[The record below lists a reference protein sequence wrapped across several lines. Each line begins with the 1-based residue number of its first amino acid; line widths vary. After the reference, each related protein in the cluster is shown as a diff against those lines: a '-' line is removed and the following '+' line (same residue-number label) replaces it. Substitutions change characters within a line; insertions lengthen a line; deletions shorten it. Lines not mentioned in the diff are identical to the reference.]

1 MKKTI
6 IAASLTALAMGPGFV
21 GASEHAVEGQPITV
35 DGKGDLSPNSE
46 MKLIGGWH
54 YDKNTEKNDLDH
66 SASNTNIT
74 LTGGTF
80 DELIGG
86 NHIRMTEAGNDDL
99 KIGNTHVTLSGEGS
113 VTYFIGGSK
122 ANNSDNTNLTTG
134 DVTAVISGGTVTG
147 SAMSWGNK
155 DKISVVGGSYVKSTG
170 AGGGTPAST
179 TAETGDISLS
189 ISDGT
194 FTGAVFGGSVADNY
208 GEKQADSDSSKPK
221 LSIKTGVS
229 SLLIEGGTFK
239 SPDQIKPKDY
249 DFGVFGGSAALGKQ
263 SSTESSGSSVTI
275 DAKKA
280 VVITGRVVGG
290 DLLGFGGKD
299 NYATSSTI
307 NGSTSVSITGSEKIE
322 TSESVIGGSLLHLT
336 LDGESS
342 SSSISG
348 TSSVIVNAANAV
360 LKDEVIGG
368 SYVRQRDSKVTN
380 TASVTVESTSVTI
393 QNGTVKG
400 NVIGGG
406 KVNGL
411 QGTISNTVTGDAS
424 VTISGGTV
432 EGVVIGGGHSK
443 IGQGASGTMAAD
455 VEGQAS
461 IQMTGGTVHGVIG
474 GGVSYAYGKKG
485 GDWKSTASVGKSEV
499 IITGGTIEA
508 VNYVAG
514 GTSQSLP
521 VAVVGGGVSWSQDS
535 ISDAGSKIALT
546 TKTNSSS
553 VVIDGATVKADIVGG
568 GYAHQT
574 GSTASVENA
583 SLSISNATLESD
595 SGTVNVYAGGVTSG
609 DAVSSNVTAAQL
621 QITATT
627 VSGDVYTGSSGA
639 NSTVGTSSTSLTDT
653 KVSGALNFSD
663 ATETAVVFTGVNSV
677 GSVTGTAQ
685 SYTFNAADDQ
695 NDPVLTIGD
704 GKGTIDL
711 SKATSI
717 RAKAKAGQTL
727 IDGSVKTEKDI
738 VVVVETPTG
747 DFTYNV
753 GAGTGDGMGITSG
766 GLQIGEST
774 IGGKGEANT
783 NSKTLSEAF
792 LGSVAFV
799 NQGAEFIADEGLN
812 AAVRAA
818 QGAPG
823 FTAFGAIHGGK
834 SRYETGSHVDLR
846 GTSLAAGAAGRVGGA
861 LIAGF
866 VEAGWASSDSHVN
879 GARGDADHDYYGV
892 GAALRYDFSTPFY
905 LEGSVRAGSASTDF
919 DGAFGNASAHF
930 ESDAFYASAH
940 LGGGYVFKLDP
951 VQLDLYGRYTVTYL
965 DNDDTDLG
973 TGYGETLS
981 MSSAT
986 THALRIGGRLTGDF
1000 SETTSWKVGAA
1011 YEHVFDGDAEAD
1023 ILFGGS
1029 AAALDVPS
1037 LSGNT
1042 GILELGLSV
1051 KPSAASP
1058 WTADIGVKGY
1068 VGDRRGAAGSISV
1081 LYAF

>member
-6 IAASLTALAMGPGFV
+6 IAASLTALAMGSAV
-21 GASEHAVEGQPITV
+21 AANNNAYNQAMGAKTTYGA
-35 DGKGDLSPNSE
+35 DSPNQGG
-46 MKLIGGWH
+46 KLTGGW
-54 YDKNTEKNDLDH
+54 YYQEGNVQEDTNLDH
-66 SASNTNIT
+66 GSVSTNIT
-74 LTGGTF
+74 LTGGSF

-86 NHIRMTEAGNDDL
+86 NHIKQPTYKSTHNV
-99 KIGNTHVTLSGEGS
+99 KIGDTKVTMTGGS
-113 VTYFIGGSK
+113 VEYFIGGSK

-134 DVTAVISGGTVTG
+134 NVTAVISGGTVTG
-147 SAMSWGNK
+147 SAMSWG
-155 DKISVVGGSYVKSTG
+155 DKVSVIGGSYVKSTG
-170 AGGGTPAST
+170 NNNYGIPALT
-179 TAETGDISLS
+179 TAKTGDISLS
-189 ISDGT
+189 ISGGT

-208 GEKQADSDSSKPK
+208 GKEQASDSSKPD
-221 LSIKTGVS
+221 LSITTGVS
-229 SLLIEGGTFK
+229 SLLIEGGTFD
-239 SPDQIKPKDY
+239 SS

-263 SSTESSGSSVTI
+263 SSTVSSGSSVSI
-275 DAKKA
+275 DTTSNTKID
-280 VVITGRVVGG
+280 ITGRVVGG

-307 NGSTSVSITGSEKIE
+307 NGSTSVSITGSGEIK

-348 TSSVIVNAANAV
+348 TSSVIVDAAKAV

-368 SYVRQRDSKVTN
+368 SYVRQREPKVTN
-380 TASVTVESTSVTI
+380 TATVTVESTSVTI

-411 QGTISNTVTGDAS
+411 KGMISNTVTGDAS
-424 VTISGGTV
+424 VKISGGTV
-432 EGVVIGGGHSK
+432 DGVVIGGGHSK
-443 IGQGASGTMAAD
+443 IGQGASGNMAAD
-455 VEGQAS
+455 VKGQAS

-474 GGVSYAYGKKG
+474 GGLSYAYDETGEFV
-485 GDWKSTASVGKSEV
+485 STSSVGSSVVSISGDSTVDAITYLAAGDEV
-499 IITGGTIEA
+499 KISA
-508 VNYVAG
+508 
-514 GTSQSLP
+514 
-521 VAVVGGGVSWSQDS
+521 AVVGGGVSWNKLDNATTTLTST
-535 ISDAGSKIALT
+535 SDA
-546 TKTNSSS
+546 SS
-553 VVIDGATVKADIVGG
+553 VVIDGATINADVVGG
-568 GYAHQT
+568 GYAY
-574 GSTASVENA
+574 GSGSETAVESA
-583 SLSISNATLESD
+583 SLTISNAELGS
-595 SGTVNVYAGGVTSG
+595 SGKEVNVYAGGIAS
-609 DAVSSNVTAAQL
+609 DNAKSSSVESAQL

-627 VSGDVYTGSSGA
+627 VSGSVYAGGYGDKSS
-639 NSTVGTSSTSLTDT
+639 VGTSSAALTDT
-653 KVSGALNFSD
+653 TVLGELNFEGSD
-663 ATETAVVFTGVNSV
+663 ETSIVFSGVNSV

-685 SYTFNAADDQ
+685 SYAFNAADEQ
-695 NDPVLTIGD
+695 TAAVLTVKEGD
-704 GKGTIDL
+704 IDL
-711 SKATSI
+711 SEAKSI

-727 IDGSVKTEKDI
+727 IDGSVTTGEDT

-753 GAGTGDGMGITSG
+753 EAGTGNGMGITSG

-774 IGGKGEANT
+774 ISGKGEANT

-818 QGAPG
+818 QGASG

-965 DNDDTDLG
+965 DNDDTDIG

>member
-1 MKKTI
+1 
-6 IAASLTALAMGPGFV
+6 
-21 GASEHAVEGQPITV
+21 
-35 DGKGDLSPNSE
+35 
-46 MKLIGGWH
+46 
-54 YDKNTEKNDLDH
+54 
-66 SASNTNIT
+66 
-74 LTGGTF
+74 
-80 DELIGG
+80 
-86 NHIRMTEAGNDDL
+86 MTEAGNDDL
-99 KIGNTHVTLSGEGS
+99 KIGNTHVTLSGQGS

-122 ANNSDNTNLTTG
+122 ANNADSTNLTTG
-134 DVTAVISGGTVTG
+134 NVTAVISGGTVTG

-179 TAETGDISLS
+179 TAKTGDISLS

-208 GEKQADSDSSKPK
+208 GKEQASDSSKPD
-221 LSIKTGVS
+221 LSITTGVS
-229 SLLIEGGTFK
+229 SLRIEGGTFQ
-239 SPDQIKPKDY
+239 SSNPEKPKDY
-249 DFGVFGGSAALGKQ
+249 DFGVFGGSAALGQK
-263 SSTESSGSSVTI
+263 SSTESSGSSVII
-275 DAKKA
+275 DAKND
-280 VVITGRVVGG
+280 VDITGRVVGG

-299 NYATSSTI
+299 NYATSSKIT
-307 NGSTSVSITGSEKIE
+307 GSTSVSITGSEKIE

-348 TSSVIVNAANAV
+348 TSSVFVDAENAT
-360 LKDEVIGG
+360 LGDEVIGG

-406 KVNGL
+406 
-411 QGTISNTVTGDAS
+411 
-424 VTISGGTV
+424 
-432 EGVVIGGGHSK
+432 HSK

-474 GGVSYAYGKKG
+474 GGLSYAYDTTGKFVSTSAVG
-485 GDWKSTASVGKSEV
+485 SSAVSISGDSTVEAITYLAAGDEV
-499 IITGGTIEA
+499 NISA
-508 VNYVAG
+508 
-514 GTSQSLP
+514 
-521 VAVVGGGVSWSQDS
+521 AVVGGGVSWNKKNSETTTLTS
-535 ISDAGSKIALT
+535 TSDA
-546 TKTNSSS
+546 SS
-553 VVIDGATVKADIVGG
+553 VVIDGATINDNVVGG
-568 GYAHQT
+568 GYAY
-574 GSTASVENA
+574 GSGSETAVKSA
-583 SLSISNATLESD
+583 SLTISNAELGS
-595 SGTVNVYAGGVTSG
+595 SGKEVNVYAGGVAS
-609 DAVSSNVTAAQL
+609 ANAKSSSVESALL
-621 QITATT
+621 QITATK
-627 VSGDVYTGSSGA
+627 VSGSVYTGGSGA
-639 NSTVGTSSTSLTDT
+639 NSTVGTSSASLTDT
-653 KVSGALNFSD
+653 TVSGELNFKGSD
-663 ATETAVVFTGVNSV
+663 ETSIVFNGVNSV
-677 GSVTGTAQ
+677 GNVTGTAQ

-711 SKATSI
+711 SAAKSI

-727 IDGSVKTEKDI
+727 IDGSVKTDKEI

-753 GAGTGDGMGITSG
+753 GAGTGDGMGISSG

-774 IGGKGEANT
+774 ISGKGEANT

>member
-1 MKKTI
+1 MI
-6 IAASLTALAMGPGFV
+6 
-21 GASEHAVEGQPITV
+21 
-35 DGKGDLSPNSE
+35 
-46 MKLIGGWH
+46 
-54 YDKNTEKNDLDH
+54 
-66 SASNTNIT
+66 
-74 LTGGTF
+74 
-80 DELIGG
+80 
-86 NHIRMTEAGNDDL
+86 
-99 KIGNTHVTLSGEGS
+99 
-113 VTYFIGGSK
+113 
-122 ANNSDNTNLTTG
+122 
-134 DVTAVISGGTVTG
+134 
-147 SAMSWGNK
+147 
-155 DKISVVGGSYVKSTG
+155 GGSYVKSTG
-170 AGGGTPAST
+170 NKDYGIPALT

-189 ISDGT
+189 ISGGT

-208 GEKQADSDSSKPK
+208 GKEQASDSSKPH
-221 LSIKTGVS
+221 LSITTGVS
-229 SLLIEGGTFK
+229 SLLIEGGTFN
-239 SPDQIKPKDY
+239 SSE
-249 DFGVFGGSAALGKQ
+249 FGVFGGSAALGKQ

-290 DLLGFGGKD
+290 DLLGFGGSD
-299 NYATSSTI
+299 DYATSSKIT
-307 NGSTSVSITGSEKIE
+307 GSTSVSITGSEKIE

-348 TSSVIVNAANAV
+348 TSSVFVDAENAT
-360 LKDEVIGG
+360 LGDEVIGG
-368 SYVRQRDSKVTN
+368 SYVRQRNPKGTN

-455 VEGQAS
+455 VKGQAS

-474 GGVSYAYGKKG
+474 GGLSYSYDKTGEFVSTSAVGSSAVSISGNSTVEAIKYLAI
-485 GDWKSTASVGKSEV
+485 GDEV
-499 IITGGTIEA
+499 NISA
-508 VNYVAG
+508 
-514 GTSQSLP
+514 
-521 VAVVGGGVSWSQDS
+521 AVVGGGVSWNKQS
-535 ISDAGSKIALT
+535 SDKT
-546 TKTNSSS
+546 TLKSTSDTSS
-553 VVIDGATVKADIVGG
+553 VVIDGATINDNVVGG
-568 GYAHQT
+568 GYAY
-574 GSTASVENA
+574 GSGSETAVKSA
-583 SLSISNATLESD
+583 ALTISNAELGS
-595 SGTVNVYAGGVTSG
+595 SGKEVNVYAGGIAS
-609 DAVSSNVTAAQL
+609 ANAKSSSVESAQL

-627 VSGDVYTGSSGA
+627 VSGSVYTGSSGA
-639 NSTVGTSSTSLTDT
+639 NSTVGTSSVALTDVT
-653 KVSGALNFSD
+653 ISKALDLSD
-663 ATETAVVFTGVNSV
+663 ATETAVVFIGVNSV
-677 GSVTGTAQ
+677 GSVAGTAQ

-711 SKATSI
+711 SAAKSI

-727 IDGSVKTEKDI
+727 INGSVTTGQNT

-753 GAGTGDGMGITSG
+753 KAGTGDGMGITSG

-774 IGGKGEANT
+774 ISGKGEANT

-799 NQGAEFIADEGLN
+799 NQGAEFIADEGLH

-823 FTAFGAIHGGK
+823 FTAFGAIH
-834 SRYETGSHVDLR
+834 
-846 GTSLAAGAAGRVGGA
+846 
-861 LIAGF
+861 
-866 VEAGWASSDSHVN
+866 
-879 GARGDADHDYYGV
+879 
-892 GAALRYDFSTPFY
+892 
-905 LEGSVRAGSASTDF
+905 
-919 DGAFGNASAHF
+919 
-930 ESDAFYASAH
+930 
-940 LGGGYVFKLDP
+940 GGGYVFKLDP

-986 THALRIGGRLTGDF
+986 THALRIGGRLTGDL

>member
-6 IAASLTALAMGPGFV
+6 IAASLTALAMGPAFV
-21 GASEHAVEGQPITV
+21 GAAEYVAKGQPITV
-35 DGKGDLSPNSE
+35 DGGEDPSSDSA

-54 YDKNTEKNDLDH
+54 YDENTEKNDLDH

-86 NHIRMTEAGNDDL
+86 NHIRMTEADNDDL

-122 ANNSDNTNLTTG
+122 ANNADNINLTTG
-134 DVTAVISGGTVTG
+134 NVTAVISGGTVTG
-147 SAMSWGNK
+147 SAMSWG
-155 DKISVVGGSYVKSTG
+155 DKVSVIGGSYVKSTG
-170 AGGGTPAST
+170 NKDYGIPALT

-189 ISDGT
+189 ISGGT

-208 GEKQADSDSSKPK
+208 GKEQASDSSKPH
-221 LSIKTGVS
+221 LSITTGVS
-229 SLLIEGGTFK
+229 SLLIEGGTFD
-239 SPDQIKPKDY
+239 SS
-249 DFGVFGGSAALGKQ
+249 DFGVFGGSAALGQK

-275 DAKKA
+275 DAKND
-280 VVITGRVVGG
+280 VDITGRVVGG

-299 NYATSSTI
+299 NYATSSKIT
-307 NGSTSVSITGSEKIE
+307 GSTSVSITGSGNI
-322 TSESVIGGSLLHLT
+322 TTTESVIGGSLLHLT

-368 SYVRQRDSKVTN
+368 SYVRQRNPKGTN
-380 TASVTVESTSVTI
+380 TANVTVESTSVTI
-393 QNGTVKG
+393 QKGTVKG

-411 QGTISNTVTGDAS
+411 KGTISNTVTGDAS

-443 IGQGASGTMAAD
+443 IGQGASGNMAAD

-474 GGVSYAYGKKG
+474 GGLSYAYDKT
-485 GDWKSTASVGKSEV
+485 GDFVSTSSVGSSVVSISGDSTVEA
-499 IITGGTIEA
+499 ITYLAAEDK
-508 VNYVAG
+508 VNISA
-514 GTSQSLP
+514 
-521 VAVVGGGVSWSQDS
+521 AVVGGGVSWNKKNSETTTLKS
-535 ISDAGSKIALT
+535 TSDT
-546 TKTNSSS
+546 SS
-553 VVIDGATVKADIVGG
+553 VVIDGATINADVVGG
-568 GYAHQT
+568 GYAY
-574 GSTASVENA
+574 GSGSETAVKSA
-583 SLSISNATLESD
+583 ALAISNAKLGS
-595 SGTVNVYAGGVTSG
+595 SGKEVNVYAGGIASG
-609 DAVSSNVTAAQL
+609 NAKSSSVESAQL

-627 VSGDVYTGSSGA
+627 VSGSVYTGGSGA
-639 NSTVGTSSTSLTDT
+639 NSTVGTSSASLTDVT
-653 KVSGALNFSD
+653 ISKALDLSD

-685 SYTFNAADDQ
+685 SYTFNAADKQ
-695 NDPVLTIGD
+695 TAAVLTVKEGA
-704 GKGTIDL
+704 IDL
-711 SKATSI
+711 SEATSI

-747 DFTYNV
+747 DVTYNV
-753 GAGTGDGMGITSG
+753 GAGTVDGMGITSS

-774 IGGKGEANT
+774 ISGKGEANT

-812 AAVRAA
+812 AAVHAA

-846 GTSLAAGAAGRVGGA
+846 GTSLAAGAAGRVGSA

-965 DNDDTDLG
+965 DNDDTDIG

>member
-6 IAASLTALAMGPGFV
+6 IAVSLTALAMGPAFV
-21 GASEHAVEGQPITV
+21 GASEYTAKGQTITV
-35 DGKGDLSPNSE
+35 DGGEDPSSDSA

-54 YDKNTEKNDLDH
+54 YDKNTGKNDLNH

-86 NHIRMTEAGNDDL
+86 NHIKQPGTDRYDL

-122 ANNSDNTNLTTG
+122 ANNADNTVLTTG

-189 ISDGT
+189 ISGGT

-208 GEKQADSDSSKPK
+208 GKEQASDSSLPD
-221 LSIKTGVS
+221 LSITTGVS
-229 SLLIEGGTFK
+229 SLLIEGGTFQ
-239 SPDQIKPKDY
+239 SSDHENPKNY
-249 DFGVFGGSAALGKQ
+249 DFGVFGGSAALGQK
-263 SSTESSGSSVTI
+263 SSTESSGSSVII

-280 VVITGRVVGG
+280 IDIKGRVVGG
-290 DLLGFGGKD
+290 DLLGFGGSGK
-299 NYATSSTI
+299 NATSSTI

-348 TSSVIVNAANAV
+348 TSSVFVDAENAT
-360 LKDEVIGG
+360 LGDEVIGG
-368 SYVRQRDSKVTN
+368 SYVRTQKDTGDASASVKG
-380 TASVTVESTSVTI
+380 ASVTIKAGTI
-393 QNGTVKG
+393 NG
-400 NVIGGG
+400 NVVGGG
-406 KVNGL
+406 KVNGKH
-411 QGTISNTVTGDAS
+411 GTVKSSVDGDTLIS
-424 VTISGGTV
+424 ISGGTV
-432 EGVVIGGGHSK
+432 NGAVIGGGHAKMDVGTFGDMSADVTGTSK
-443 IGQGASGTMAAD
+443 IQ
-455 VEGQAS
+455 
-461 IQMTGGTVHGVIG
+461 ITGGTVNGVIG
-474 GGVSYAYGKKG
+474 GGLSFAYGTNG

-499 IITGGTIEA
+499 IITGGTINA
-508 VNYVAG
+508 VNYVATG
-514 GTSQSLP
+514 GPQSLP
-521 VAVVGGGVSWSQDS
+521 VAVVGGGVSWSQNS
-535 ISDAGSKIALT
+535 ISNTDSKIALT
-546 TKTNSSS
+546 TKTSSSS

-583 SLSISNATLESD
+583 SLSISNATLGSD
-595 SGTVNVYAGGVTSG
+595 SNKVNVYAGGVTSE
-609 DAVSSNVTAAQL
+609 DAVSSTVTAAQL

-627 VSGDVYTGSSGA
+627 VSGSVYTGGSGDKSS
-639 NSTVGTSSTSLTDT
+639 VGTSSAALTDT
-653 KVSGALNFSD
+653 TVSGALNFEGSD
-663 ATETAVVFTGVNSV
+663 ETSIVFNGVNSV

-685 SYTFNAADDQ
+685 SYAFNAADEQ
-695 NDPVLTIGD
+695 TAAVLTVKEGA
-704 GKGTIDL
+704 IDL
-711 SKATSI
+711 SEAKSI

-727 IDGSVKTEKDI
+727 INGSVTTGEDT

-753 GAGTGDGMGITSG
+753 GASEGKGMGITSG

-774 IGGKGEANT
+774 ISGKGEANT

-818 QGAPG
+818 QGASG

-1068 VGDRRGAAGSISV
+1068 VGDRLGSAGSISV

>member
-6 IAASLTALAMGPGFV
+6 IAASLTALAMGPAFA
-21 GASEHAVEGQPITV
+21 GASEYEANGQTKIF
-35 DGKGDLSPNSE
+35 DGTGSYPSGDSI
-46 MKLIGGWH
+46 KLIGGWH
-54 YDKNTEKNDLDH
+54 YDDKTETNVFDH

-86 NHIRMTEAGNDDL
+86 NHIRKPNTGSYDL

-122 ANNSDNTNLTTG
+122 ANNADNTNLTTG
-134 DVTAVISGGTVTG
+134 NVTAAISGGTVTG
-147 SAMSWGNK
+147 SAMSWG
-155 DKISVVGGSYVKSTG
+155 DKVSVIGGSYVKSTG
-170 AGGGTPAST
+170 NKDYGIPALT

-189 ISDGT
+189 ISGGT

-208 GEKQADSDSSKPK
+208 GKEQASDSSKPH
-221 LSIKTGVS
+221 LSITTGVS
-229 SLLIEGGTFK
+229 SLLIEGGTFN
-239 SPDQIKPKDY
+239 SSE
-249 DFGVFGGSAALGKQ
+249 FGVFGGSAALGQK
-263 SSTESSGSSVTI
+263 SSTESSGSSVII
-275 DAKKA
+275 DAKKD
-280 VVITGRVVGG
+280 VDITGRVVGG
-290 DLLGFGGKD
+290 DLLGFGGSGK
-299 NYATSSTI
+299 NATSSTI
-307 NGSTSVSITGSEKIE
+307 NGSTSVSITGSKKIA

-348 TSSVIVNAANAV
+348 TSSVFVDAENAT
-360 LKDEVIGG
+360 LGDEVIGG
-368 SYVRQRDSKVTN
+368 SYVRQRNPNGTN
-380 TASVTVESTSVTI
+380 TANVTVESTSVTI
-393 QNGTVKG
+393 QNGTIKG

-411 QGTISNTVTGDAS
+411 KGTISNTVTGDAS

-443 IGQGASGTMAAD
+443 IGQGASGNMAAD

-474 GGVSYAYGKKG
+474 GGLSYAYDKT
-485 GDWKSTASVGKSEV
+485 GDFVSTSSVGSSV
-499 IITGGTIEA
+499 VSISGDSTVEA
-508 VNYVAG
+508 LTYLAAGDKVNISA
-514 GTSQSLP
+514 
-521 VAVVGGGVSWSQDS
+521 AVVGGGVSWNKLDNATTTLTST
-535 ISDAGSKIALT
+535 SDTSL
-546 TKTNSSS
+546 
-553 VVIDGATVKADIVGG
+553 VVIDGATINDNVVGG
-568 GYAHQT
+568 GYAY
-574 GSTASVENA
+574 GSGSETAVKSA
-583 SLSISNATLESD
+583 ALTISNAELGSFGKE
-595 SGTVNVYAGGVTSG
+595 VNVYAGGIASG
-609 DAVSSNVTAAQL
+609 SAKSSVESAQL

-627 VSGDVYTGSSGA
+627 VSGSVYTGGSGA
-639 NSTVGTSSTSLTDT
+639 NSTVGTSSASLTDT
-653 KVSGALNFSD
+653 TVSGELNLKGSD
-663 ATETAVVFTGVNSV
+663 KTSIVFTGVNSV

-695 NDPVLTIGD
+695 NAPVLTVGD
-704 GKGTIDL
+704 GTGAIDL
-711 SKATSI
+711 SEAKSI

-727 IDGSVKTEKDI
+727 IDGSVKTDKDI

-753 GAGTGDGMGITSG
+753 EAGTGNGMGITSG

-774 IGGKGEANT
+774 ISGKGEANT

-818 QGAPG
+818 QGASG

-846 GTSLAAGAAGRVGGA
+846 GTSLAAGAAGRVGSA

-892 GAALRYDFSTPFY
+892 GAALR
-905 LEGSVRAGSASTDF
+905 
-919 DGAFGNASAHF
+919 
-930 ESDAFYASAH
+930 
-940 LGGGYVFKLDP
+940 
-951 VQLDLYGRYTVTYL
+951 
-965 DNDDTDLG
+965 
-973 TGYGETLS
+973 
-981 MSSAT
+981 
-986 THALRIGGRLTGDF
+986 
-1000 SETTSWKVGAA
+1000 
-1011 YEHVFDGDAEAD
+1011 
-1023 ILFGGS
+1023 
-1029 AAALDVPS
+1029 
-1037 LSGNT
+1037 
-1042 GILELGLSV
+1042 
-1051 KPSAASP
+1051 
-1058 WTADIGVKGY
+1058 
-1068 VGDRRGAAGSISV
+1068 
-1081 LYAF
+1081 

>member
-6 IAASLTALAMGPGFV
+6 IAASLTALAMGSAV
-21 GASEHAVEGQPITV
+21 AANNNAYNQAMGAKTTYGA
-35 DGKGDLSPNSE
+35 DSPNQGG
-46 MKLIGGWH
+46 KLTGGW
-54 YDKNTEKNDLDH
+54 YYQEGNVQEDTNLDH
-66 SASNTNIT
+66 GSVSTNIT
-74 LTGGTF
+74 LTGGSF

-86 NHIRMTEAGNDDL
+86 NHIKQPTYKSTHNV
-99 KIGNTHVTLSGEGS
+99 KIGDTKVTMTGGS
-113 VTYFIGGSK
+113 VEYFIGGSK

-134 DVTAVISGGTVTG
+134 NVTAVISGGTVTG
-147 SAMSWGNK
+147 SAMSWG
-155 DKISVVGGSYVKSTG
+155 DKVSVIGGSYVKSTG
-170 AGGGTPAST
+170 NNNYGIPALT
-179 TAETGDISLS
+179 TAKTGDISLS
-189 ISDGT
+189 ISGGT

-208 GEKQADSDSSKPK
+208 GKEQASDSSKPD
-221 LSIKTGVS
+221 LSITTGVS
-229 SLLIEGGTFK
+229 SLLIEGGTFD
-239 SPDQIKPKDY
+239 SS

-263 SSTESSGSSVTI
+263 SSTVSSGSSVSI
-275 DAKKA
+275 DTTSNTKID
-280 VVITGRVVGG
+280 ITGRVVGG

-307 NGSTSVSITGSEKIE
+307 NGSTSVSITGSGEIK

-348 TSSVIVNAANAV
+348 TSSVIVDAAKAV

-368 SYVRQRDSKVTN
+368 SYVRQREPKVTN
-380 TASVTVESTSVTI
+380 TATVTVESTSVTI

-411 QGTISNTVTGDAS
+411 KGMISNTVTGDAS
-424 VTISGGTV
+424 VKISGGTV
-432 EGVVIGGGHSK
+432 DGVVIGGGHSK
-443 IGQGASGTMAAD
+443 IGQGASGNMAAD
-455 VEGQAS
+455 VKGQAS

-474 GGVSYAYGKKG
+474 GGLSYAYDETGEFV
-485 GDWKSTASVGKSEV
+485 STSSVGSSVVSISGDSTVDAITYLAAGDEV
-499 IITGGTIEA
+499 KISA
-508 VNYVAG
+508 
-514 GTSQSLP
+514 
-521 VAVVGGGVSWSQDS
+521 AVVGGGVSWNKLDNATTTLTST
-535 ISDAGSKIALT
+535 SDA
-546 TKTNSSS
+546 SS
-553 VVIDGATVKADIVGG
+553 VVIDGATINADVVGG
-568 GYAHQT
+568 GYAY
-574 GSTASVENA
+574 GSGSETAVESA
-583 SLSISNATLESD
+583 SLTISNAELGS
-595 SGTVNVYAGGVTSG
+595 SGKEVNVYAGGIAS
-609 DAVSSNVTAAQL
+609 DNAKSSSVESAQL

-627 VSGDVYTGSSGA
+627 VSGSVYAGGYGDKSS
-639 NSTVGTSSTSLTDT
+639 VGTSSAALTDT
-653 KVSGALNFSD
+653 TVLGELNFEGSD
-663 ATETAVVFTGVNSV
+663 ETSIVFSGVNSV

-685 SYTFNAADDQ
+685 SYAFNAADEQ
-695 NDPVLTIGD
+695 TAAVLTVKEGD
-704 GKGTIDL
+704 IDL
-711 SKATSI
+711 SEAKSI

-727 IDGSVKTEKDI
+727 IDGSVTTGEDT

-753 GAGTGDGMGITSG
+753 EAGTGNGMGITSG

-774 IGGKGEANT
+774 ISGKGEANT

-818 QGAPG
+818 QGASG

-965 DNDDTDLG
+965 DNDDTDIG

-986 THALRIGGRLTGDF
+986 AHALRIGGRLTGDF

>member
-6 IAASLTALAMGPGFV
+6 IAASLTALAMGPAFA
-21 GASEHAVEGQPITV
+21 GASEYEANGQTKIF
-35 DGKGDLSPNSE
+35 DGTGSYPSGDSI
-46 MKLIGGWH
+46 KLIGGWH
-54 YDKNTEKNDLDH
+54 YDDKTEKNDLDH

-99 KIGNTHVTLSGEGS
+99 KIGNTHVTLSGQGS

-122 ANNSDNTNLTTG
+122 ANNADNTNLTTG
-134 DVTAVISGGTVTG
+134 NVTAVISGGTVTG

-170 AGGGTPAST
+170 AGGGTPALT
-179 TAETGDISLS
+179 TAETGNVSLS
-189 ISDGT
+189 ISGGT

-208 GEKQADSDSSKPK
+208 GETQAVSDPTKPA

-229 SLLIEGGTFK
+229 SLLIEGGTFQ
-239 SPDQIKPKDY
+239 SSNPEEPKEY
-249 DFGVFGGSAALGKQ
+249 DFGVFGGSAVLGKQ
-263 SSTESSGSSVTI
+263 SSTVSSGSSVTI

-280 VVITGRVVGG
+280 IDIKGRVVGG

-336 LDGESS
+336 LEDESS

-348 TSSVIVNAANAV
+348 TSSVFVDAEKAT
-360 LKDEVIGG
+360 LGDEVIGG
-368 SYVRQRDSKVTN
+368 SYVRQRDPEVTN
-380 TASVTVESTSVTI
+380 TANVTVESTSVTI

-411 QGTISNTVTGDAS
+411 NGKISNTVTGDAS

-432 EGVVIGGGHSK
+432 DGVVIGGGHSK

-455 VEGQAS
+455 VKGQAS

-474 GGVSYAYGKKG
+474 GGLSYAYDETGKFVSTSAVGSSAVSISGNSTVEAIKYLAI
-485 GDWKSTASVGKSEV
+485 GDEV
-499 IITGGTIEA
+499 NISA
-508 VNYVAG
+508 
-514 GTSQSLP
+514 
-521 VAVVGGGVSWSQDS
+521 AVVGGGVSWNKKNSETTTLTS
-535 ISDAGSKIALT
+535 TSDA
-546 TKTNSSS
+546 SS
-553 VVIDGATVKADIVGG
+553 VVIDGATINDNVVGG
-568 GYAHQT
+568 GYAY
-574 GSTASVENA
+574 GSGSETAVKSA
-583 SLSISNATLESD
+583 SLTISNAELGS
-595 SGTVNVYAGGVTSG
+595 SGKEVNVYAGGVAS
-609 DAVSSNVTAAQL
+609 DNAKRSSVESALL
-621 QITATT
+621 QITATK
-627 VSGDVYTGSSGA
+627 VSGSVYTGGYGDKSS
-639 NSTVGTSSTSLTDT
+639 VGKSSAALTDT
-653 KVSGALNFSD
+653 TVSGALNFEGSD
-663 ATETAVVFTGVNSV
+663 ETSIVFTGVNSV

-685 SYTFNAADDQ
+685 SYAFNAADEQ
-695 NDPVLTIGD
+695 TAAVLTVKEGA
-704 GKGTIDL
+704 IDL
-711 SKATSI
+711 SEAKSI

-727 IDGSVKTEKDI
+727 IDGSVTTGEDT

-766 GLQIGEST
+766 GLQIGGST
-774 IGGKGEANT
+774 ISGKGEANT

-965 DNDDTDLG
+965 DNDDTDIG

>member
-6 IAASLTALAMGPGFV
+6 IAASLTALAMGPAFA
-21 GASEHAVEGQPITV
+21 GASEYEANGQTKIF
-35 DGKGDLSPNSE
+35 DGTGSYPSGDSI
-46 MKLIGGWH
+46 KLIGGWH
-54 YDKNTEKNDLDH
+54 YDDKTETNVFDH

-86 NHIRMTEAGNDDL
+86 NHIRKPNTGSYDL

-122 ANNSDNTNLTTG
+122 ANNADNTNLTTG
-134 DVTAVISGGTVTG
+134 NVTAAISGGTVTG
-147 SAMSWGNK
+147 SAMSWG
-155 DKISVVGGSYVKSTG
+155 DKVSVIGGSYVKSTG
-170 AGGGTPAST
+170 NKDYGIQALT

-189 ISDGT
+189 ISGGT

-208 GEKQADSDSSKPK
+208 GKEQASDSSKPH
-221 LSIKTGVS
+221 LSITTGVS
-229 SLLIEGGTFK
+229 SLLIEGGTFN
-239 SPDQIKPKDY
+239 SSE
-249 DFGVFGGSAALGKQ
+249 FGVFGGSAALGQK
-263 SSTESSGSSVTI
+263 SSTESSGSSVII
-275 DAKKA
+275 DAKKD
-280 VVITGRVVGG
+280 VDITGRVVGG
-290 DLLGFGGKD
+290 DLLGFGGSGK
-299 NYATSSTI
+299 NATSSTI
-307 NGSTSVSITGSEKIE
+307 NGSTSVSITGSKKIA

-348 TSSVIVNAANAV
+348 TSSVFVDAENAT
-360 LKDEVIGG
+360 LGDEVIGG
-368 SYVRQRDSKVTN
+368 SYVRQRNPNGTN
-380 TASVTVESTSVTI
+380 TANVTVESTSVTI
-393 QNGTVKG
+393 QNGTIKG
-400 NVIGGG
+400 N
-406 KVNGL
+406 
-411 QGTISNTVTGDAS
+411 
-424 VTISGGTV
+424 
-432 EGVVIGGGHSK
+432 VIGGGHSK
-443 IGQGASGTMAAD
+443 IGQGASGNMAAD

-474 GGVSYAYGKKG
+474 GGLSYAYDKT
-485 GDWKSTASVGKSEV
+485 GDFVSTSSVGSSV
-499 IITGGTIEA
+499 VSISGDSTVEA
-508 VNYVAG
+508 LTYLAAGDKVNISA
-514 GTSQSLP
+514 
-521 VAVVGGGVSWSQDS
+521 AVVGGGVSWNKLDNATTTLTST
-535 ISDAGSKIALT
+535 SDTSL
-546 TKTNSSS
+546 
-553 VVIDGATVKADIVGG
+553 VVIDGATINDNVVGG
-568 GYAHQT
+568 GYAY
-574 GSTASVENA
+574 GSGSETAVKSA
-583 SLSISNATLESD
+583 ALTISNAELGSFGKE
-595 SGTVNVYAGGVTSG
+595 VNVYAGGIASG
-609 DAVSSNVTAAQL
+609 SAKSSVESAQL

-627 VSGDVYTGSSGA
+627 VSGSVYTGGSGA
-639 NSTVGTSSTSLTDT
+639 NSTVGTSSASLTDT
-653 KVSGALNFSD
+653 TVSGELNLKGSD
-663 ATETAVVFTGVNSV
+663 KTSIVFTGVNSV

-695 NDPVLTIGD
+695 NAPVLTVGD
-704 GKGTIDL
+704 GTGAIDL
-711 SKATSI
+711 SEAKSI

-727 IDGSVKTEKDI
+727 IDGSVKTDKDI

-753 GAGTGDGMGITSG
+753 EAGTGNGMGITSG

-774 IGGKGEANT
+774 ISGKGEANT

-818 QGAPG
+818 QGASG

-846 GTSLAAGAAGRVGGA
+846 GTSLAAGAAGRVGSA

-1051 KPSAASP
+1051 KPSASSP

-1068 VGDRRGAAGSISV
+1068 VGDRRGAAGNISV

>member
-1 MKKTI
+1 MIHKFKQLGYNIVLDVNSGAVHLPDDCAYDMLDYIDAPMSETMPSDLPGKLPQYSENEVCESY
-6 IAASLTALAMGPGFV
+6 AELYQLYKDGALFA
-21 GASEHAVEGQPITV
+21 E
-35 DGKGDLSPNSE
+35 DD
-46 MKLIGGWH
+46 
-54 YDKNTEKNDLDH
+54 YEK
-66 SASNTNIT
+66 
-74 LTGGTF
+74 
-80 DELIGG
+80 
-86 NHIRMTEAGNDDL
+86 
-99 KIGNTHVTLSGEGS
+99 
-113 VTYFIGGSK
+113 Y
-122 ANNSDNTNLTTG
+122 SDT
-134 DVTAVISGGTVTG
+134 
-147 SAMSWGNK
+147 M
-155 DKISVVGGSYVKSTG
+155 VKSPVKSMCLNVSHDCNLRCEYCFAQQG
-170 AGGGTPAST
+170 DFGGERCIMTP
-179 TAETGDISLS
+179 ETGRKAID
-189 ISDGT
+189 
-194 FTGAVFGGSVADNY
+194 F
-208 GEKQADSDSSKPK
+208 
-221 LSIKTGVS
+221 
-229 SLLIEGGTFK
+229 LIER
-239 SPDQIKPKDY
+239 SANREQLEL
-249 DFGVFGGSAALGKQ
+249 DFFGGSAALGQK
-263 SSTESSGSSVTI
+263 SSTESSGSSVII
-275 DAKKA
+275 DAKKD
-280 VVITGRVVGG
+280 VDITGRVVGG
-290 DLLGFGGKD
+290 DLLGFGGSGK
-299 NYATSSTI
+299 NATSSTI
-307 NGSTSVSITGSEKIE
+307 SGSTSVSITGSEKIE

-348 TSSVIVNAANAV
+348 TSSVFVDAENAT
-360 LKDEVIGG
+360 LGDEVIGG

-455 VEGQAS
+455 VKGQAS

-474 GGVSYAYGKKG
+474 GGLSYAYDKTGKFVSTSAVGSSAVSISGNSTVEAIKYLAI
-485 GDWKSTASVGKSEV
+485 GDEV
-499 IITGGTIEA
+499 NISAA
-508 VNYVAG
+508 VI
-514 GTSQSLP
+514 
-521 VAVVGGGVSWSQDS
+521 GGGVSWNKKNSETTTLTS
-535 ISDAGSKIALT
+535 TSDA
-546 TKTNSSS
+546 SS
-553 VVIDGATVKADIVGG
+553 VVIDGATINDNVVGG
-568 GYAHQT
+568 GYAY
-574 GSTASVENA
+574 GSGSETAVKSA
-583 SLSISNATLESD
+583 SLTISNAELGP
-595 SGTVNVYAGGVTSG
+595 SGKEVNVYAGGVAS
-609 DAVSSNVTAAQL
+609 DNAKSSSVESAQL

-627 VSGDVYTGSSGA
+627 VSGSVYTGSSGA

-677 GSVTGTAQ
+677 GSVAGTAQ
-685 SYTFNAADDQ
+685 SYTFNAADEQ
-695 NDPVLTIGD
+695 TAAVLTVQEGA
-704 GKGTIDL
+704 IDL
-711 SKATSI
+711 SAAKSI

-727 IDGSVKTEKDI
+727 IDGSVTTDKEI

-753 GAGTGDGMGITSG
+753 GAGTGDGMGISSG

-774 IGGKGEANT
+774 ISGKGEANT

-818 QGAPG
+818 QGASG

-846 GTSLAAGAAGRVGGA
+846 GTSLAAGAAGRVGSA
-861 LIAGF
+861 LIVGF

-965 DNDDTDLG
+965 DNDDTDIG

-1058 WTADIGVKGY
+1058 WTADIGVQGY

>member
-35 DGKGDLSPNSE
+35 DGKGDPSPNSE

-86 NHIRMTEAGNDDL
+86 NHIKQPTAGNYDL

-147 SAMSWGNK
+147 SAMSWGKK

-170 AGGGTPAST
+170 AGGGTPALT
-179 TAETGDISLS
+179 TAETGNISLS
-189 ISDGT
+189 ISGGT

-208 GEKQADSDSSKPK
+208 GEKQADSDSSKPH
-221 LSIKTGVS
+221 LSITTGVS
-229 SLLIEGGTFK
+229 SLLIEGGTFN
-239 SPDQIKPKDY
+239 SSE
-249 DFGVFGGSAALGKQ
+249 FGVFGGSAALGKQ
-263 SSTESSGSSVTI
+263 SLTESSGSSVTI

-290 DLLGFGGKD
+290 DLLGFGGSD
-299 NYATSSTI
+299 DYATSSKIT
-307 NGSTSVSITGSEKIE
+307 GSTSVSITGSEKIE

-336 LDGESS
+336 LEGESS

-368 SYVRQRDSKVTN
+368 SYVRQRNPNGTN
-380 TASVTVESTSVTI
+380 TANVTVESTSVTI
-393 QNGTVKG
+393 QNGTIEG

-411 QGTISNTVTGDAS
+411 NGKISNTVTGDAS

-443 IGQGASGTMAAD
+443 IGQGASGNMAAD
-455 VEGQAS
+455 VKGQAS

-474 GGVSYAYGKKG
+474 GGLSYAYDKTGEFV
-485 GDWKSTASVGKSEV
+485 STSSVGSSAVSISGDSTVEAITYLAAGDEV
-499 IITGGTIEA
+499 NISA
-508 VNYVAG
+508 
-514 GTSQSLP
+514 
-521 VAVVGGGVSWSQDS
+521 AVVGGGVSWNKLDNATTTLTST
-535 ISDAGSKIALT
+535 SDT
-546 TKTNSSS
+546 SS
-553 VVIDGATVKADIVGG
+553 VVIDGATINDNVVGG
-568 GYAHQT
+568 GYAY
-574 GSTASVENA
+574 GSGSETAVKSA
-583 SLSISNATLESD
+583 ALTISNAELGSSD
-595 SGTVNVYAGGVTSG
+595 KEVNVYAGGFAS
-609 DAVSSNVTAAQL
+609 DNAKSSSVESAQL

-627 VSGDVYTGSSGA
+627 VSGSVYTGGYGDKSS
-639 NSTVGTSSTSLTDT
+639 VGTSSAALTDT
-653 KVSGALNFSD
+653 TVSGALNFEGSD
-663 ATETAVVFTGVNSV
+663 ETSIVFTGVNSV
-677 GSVTGTAQ
+677 GSVAGTAQ
-685 SYTFNAADDQ
+685 SYTFNAADEQ
-695 NDPVLTIGD
+695 TAAVLTVKEGD
-704 GKGTIDL
+704 IDL

-727 IDGSVKTEKDI
+727 INGSVTTEKDI

-774 IGGKGEANT
+774 ISGKGEANT

-818 QGAPG
+818 QGASG

-846 GTSLAAGAAGRVGGA
+846 GTSLAAGAAGRVGSA
-861 LIAGF
+861 LIVGF

-1051 KPSAASP
+1051 KPSASSP

>member
-6 IAASLTALAMGPGFV
+6 IAASLTALAMGPAFA
-21 GASEHAVEGQPITV
+21 GASEYEANGQTKIF
-35 DGKGDLSPNSE
+35 DGTGSSPSRDSI
-46 MKLIGGWH
+46 KLIGGWH
-54 YDKNTEKNDLDH
+54 YDDKTETNVFDH

-86 NHIRMTEAGNDDL
+86 NHIRKPNTGSYDL

-122 ANNSDNTNLTTG
+122 ANNADNTNLTTG
-134 DVTAVISGGTVTG
+134 NVTAAISGGTVTG
-147 SAMSWGNK
+147 SAMSWG
-155 DKISVVGGSYVKSTG
+155 DKVSVIGGSYVKSTG
-170 AGGGTPAST
+170 NKDYGIPALT

-189 ISDGT
+189 ISGGT

-208 GEKQADSDSSKPK
+208 GKEQASDSSKPH
-221 LSIKTGVS
+221 LSITTGVS
-229 SLLIEGGTFK
+229 SLLIEGGTFN
-239 SPDQIKPKDY
+239 SSE
-249 DFGVFGGSAALGKQ
+249 FGVFGGSAALGQK
-263 SSTESSGSSVTI
+263 SSTESSGSSVII
-275 DAKKA
+275 DAKKD
-280 VVITGRVVGG
+280 VDITGRVVGG
-290 DLLGFGGKD
+290 DLLGFGGSGK
-299 NYATSSTI
+299 NATSSTI
-307 NGSTSVSITGSEKIE
+307 NGSTSVSITGSKKIA

-348 TSSVIVNAANAV
+348 TSSVFVDAENAT
-360 LKDEVIGG
+360 LGDEVIGG
-368 SYVRQRDSKVTN
+368 SYVRQRNPNGTN
-380 TASVTVESTSVTI
+380 TANVTVESTSVTI
-393 QNGTVKG
+393 QNGTIKG

-411 QGTISNTVTGDAS
+411 KGTISNTVTGDAS

-443 IGQGASGTMAAD
+443 IGQGASGNMAAD

-474 GGVSYAYGKKG
+474 GGLSYAYDKT
-485 GDWKSTASVGKSEV
+485 GDFVSTSSVGSSV
-499 IITGGTIEA
+499 VSISGDSTVEA
-508 VNYVAG
+508 LTYLAAGDKVNISA
-514 GTSQSLP
+514 
-521 VAVVGGGVSWSQDS
+521 AVVGGGVSWNKLDNATTTLTST
-535 ISDAGSKIALT
+535 SDTSL
-546 TKTNSSS
+546 
-553 VVIDGATVKADIVGG
+553 VVIDGATINDNVVGG
-568 GYAHQT
+568 GYAY
-574 GSTASVENA
+574 GSGSETAVKSA
-583 SLSISNATLESD
+583 ALTISNAELGSFGKE
-595 SGTVNVYAGGVTSG
+595 VNVYAGGIASG
-609 DAVSSNVTAAQL
+609 SAKSSVESAQL

-627 VSGDVYTGSSGA
+627 VSGSVYTGGSGA
-639 NSTVGTSSTSLTDT
+639 NSTVGTSSASLTDT
-653 KVSGALNFSD
+653 TVSGELNLKGSD
-663 ATETAVVFTGVNSV
+663 KTSIVFTGVNSV

-695 NDPVLTIGD
+695 NAPVLTVGD
-704 GKGTIDL
+704 GTGAIDL
-711 SKATSI
+711 SEAKSI

-727 IDGSVKTEKDI
+727 IDGSVKTDKDI

-753 GAGTGDGMGITSG
+753 EAGTGNGMGITSG

-774 IGGKGEANT
+774 ISGKGEANT

-818 QGAPG
+818 QGASG

-846 GTSLAAGAAGRVGGA
+846 GTSLAAGAAGRVGSA

-1051 KPSAASP
+1051 KPSASSP

-1068 VGDRRGAAGSISV
+1068 VGDRRGAAGNISV

>member
-6 IAASLTALAMGPGFV
+6 IAASLTALAMGPAFA
-21 GASEHAVEGQPITV
+21 GASEYEANGQTKIF
-35 DGKGDLSPNSE
+35 DGTGSYPSGNSI
-46 MKLIGGWH
+46 KLIGGWH
-54 YDKNTEKNDLDH
+54 YDDKTEKNDLDH

-99 KIGNTHVTLSGEGS
+99 KIGNTHVTLSGQGS

-122 ANNSDNTNLTTG
+122 ANNADSTNLTTG
-134 DVTAVISGGTVTG
+134 NVTAVISGGTVTG

-179 TAETGDISLS
+179 TAKTGDISLS

-208 GEKQADSDSSKPK
+208 GKEQASDSSKPD
-221 LSIKTGVS
+221 LSITTGVS
-229 SLLIEGGTFK
+229 SLRIEGGTFQ
-239 SPDQIKPKDY
+239 SSNPEKPKDY
-249 DFGVFGGSAALGKQ
+249 DFGVFGGSAALGQK
-263 SSTESSGSSVTI
+263 SSTESSGSSVII
-275 DAKKA
+275 DAKND
-280 VVITGRVVGG
+280 VDITGRVVGG

-299 NYATSSTI
+299 NYATSSKIT
-307 NGSTSVSITGSEKIE
+307 GSTSVSITGSEKIE

-348 TSSVIVNAANAV
+348 TSSVFVDAENAT
-360 LKDEVIGG
+360 LGDEVIGG

-474 GGVSYAYGKKG
+474 GGLSYAYDTTGKFV
-485 GDWKSTASVGKSEV
+485 STSAVGSS
-499 IITGGTIEA
+499 A
-508 VNYVAG
+508 V
-514 GTSQSLP
+514 
-521 VAVVGGGVSWSQDS
+521 S
-535 ISDAGSKIALT
+535 ISGDSTVEAITYSETTTLTSTSDA
-546 TKTNSSS
+546 SS
-553 VVIDGATVKADIVGG
+553 VVIDGATINDNVVGG
-568 GYAHQT
+568 GYAY
-574 GSTASVENA
+574 GSGSETAVKSA
-583 SLSISNATLESD
+583 SLTISNAELGS
-595 SGTVNVYAGGVTSG
+595 SGKEVNVYAGGVAS
-609 DAVSSNVTAAQL
+609 ANAKSSSVESALL
-621 QITATT
+621 QITATK
-627 VSGDVYTGSSGA
+627 VSGSVYTGGSGA
-639 NSTVGTSSTSLTDT
+639 NSTVGTSSASLTDT
-653 KVSGALNFSD
+653 TVSGELNFKGSD
-663 ATETAVVFTGVNSV
+663 ETSIVFNGVNSV
-677 GSVTGTAQ
+677 GNVTGTAQ

-711 SKATSI
+711 SAAKSI

-727 IDGSVKTEKDI
+727 IDGSVKTDKEI

-753 GAGTGDGMGITSG
+753 GAGTGDGMGISSG

-774 IGGKGEANT
+774 ISGKGEANT

>member
-6 IAASLTALAMGPGFV
+6 IAASLTALAMGPAFA
-21 GASEHAVEGQPITV
+21 GASEYEANGQTKIF
-35 DGKGDLSPNSE
+35 DGTGSYPSGDSI
-46 MKLIGGWH
+46 KLIGGWH
-54 YDKNTEKNDLDH
+54 YDDKTETNVFDH

-86 NHIRMTEAGNDDL
+86 NHIRKPNTGSYDL

-122 ANNSDNTNLTTG
+122 ANNADNTNLTTG
-134 DVTAVISGGTVTG
+134 NVTAAISGGTVTG
-147 SAMSWGNK
+147 SAMSWG
-155 DKISVVGGSYVKSTG
+155 DKVSVIGGSYVKSTG
-170 AGGGTPAST
+170 NKDYGIPALT

-189 ISDGT
+189 ISGGT

-208 GEKQADSDSSKPK
+208 GKEQASDSSKPH
-221 LSIKTGVS
+221 LSITTGVS
-229 SLLIEGGTFK
+229 SLLIKGGTFN
-239 SPDQIKPKDY
+239 SSE
-249 DFGVFGGSAALGKQ
+249 FGVFGGSAALGQK
-263 SSTESSGSSVTI
+263 SSTESSGSSVII
-275 DAKKA
+275 DAKKD
-280 VVITGRVVGG
+280 VDITGRVVGG
-290 DLLGFGGKD
+290 DLLGFGGSGK
-299 NYATSSTI
+299 NATSSTI
-307 NGSTSVSITGSEKIE
+307 NGSTSVSITGSKKIA

-348 TSSVIVNAANAV
+348 TSSVFVDAENAT
-360 LKDEVIGG
+360 LGDEVIGG
-368 SYVRQRDSKVTN
+368 SYVRQRNPNGTN
-380 TASVTVESTSVTI
+380 TANVTVESTSVTI
-393 QNGTVKG
+393 QNGTIKG

-411 QGTISNTVTGDAS
+411 KGTISNTVTGDAS

-443 IGQGASGTMAAD
+443 IGQGASGNMAAD

-474 GGVSYAYGKKG
+474 GGLSYAYDKT
-485 GDWKSTASVGKSEV
+485 GDFVSTSSVGSSV
-499 IITGGTIEA
+499 VSISGDSTVEA
-508 VNYVAG
+508 LTYLAAGDKVNISA
-514 GTSQSLP
+514 
-521 VAVVGGGVSWSQDS
+521 AVVGGGVSWNKLDNATTTLTST
-535 ISDAGSKIALT
+535 SDTSL
-546 TKTNSSS
+546 
-553 VVIDGATVKADIVGG
+553 VVIDGATINDNVVGG
-568 GYAHQT
+568 GYAY
-574 GSTASVENA
+574 GSGSETAVKSA
-583 SLSISNATLESD
+583 ALTISNAELGSFGKE
-595 SGTVNVYAGGVTSG
+595 VNVYAGGIASG
-609 DAVSSNVTAAQL
+609 SAKSSVESAQL

-627 VSGDVYTGSSGA
+627 VSGSVYTGGSGA
-639 NSTVGTSSTSLTDT
+639 NSTVGTSSASLTDT
-653 KVSGALNFSD
+653 TVSGELNLKGSD
-663 ATETAVVFTGVNSV
+663 KTSIVFTGVNSV

-695 NDPVLTIGD
+695 NAPVLTVGD
-704 GKGTIDL
+704 GTGAIDL
-711 SKATSI
+711 SEAKSI

-727 IDGSVKTEKDI
+727 IDGSVKTDKDI

-753 GAGTGDGMGITSG
+753 EAGTGNGMGITSG

-774 IGGKGEANT
+774 ISGKGEANT

-818 QGAPG
+818 QGASG

-846 GTSLAAGAAGRVGGA
+846 GTSLAAGAAGRVGSA

-1011 YEHVFDGDAEAD
+1011 YEHVFDGDVEAD

-1051 KPSAASP
+1051 KPSASSP

-1068 VGDRRGAAGSISV
+1068 VGDRRGAAGNISV

>member
-1 MKKTI
+1 MI
-6 IAASLTALAMGPGFV
+6 
-21 GASEHAVEGQPITV
+21 
-35 DGKGDLSPNSE
+35 
-46 MKLIGGWH
+46 
-54 YDKNTEKNDLDH
+54 
-66 SASNTNIT
+66 
-74 LTGGTF
+74 
-80 DELIGG
+80 
-86 NHIRMTEAGNDDL
+86 
-99 KIGNTHVTLSGEGS
+99 
-113 VTYFIGGSK
+113 
-122 ANNSDNTNLTTG
+122 
-134 DVTAVISGGTVTG
+134 
-147 SAMSWGNK
+147 
-155 DKISVVGGSYVKSTG
+155 GGSYVKSTG
-170 AGGGTPAST
+170 NKDYGIPALT

-189 ISDGT
+189 ISGGT

-208 GEKQADSDSSKPK
+208 GKEQASDSSKPH
-221 LSIKTGVS
+221 LSITTGVS
-229 SLLIEGGTFK
+229 SLLIEGGTFN
-239 SPDQIKPKDY
+239 SSE
-249 DFGVFGGSAALGKQ
+249 FGVFGGSAALGKQ
-263 SSTESSGSSVTI
+263 SSAESSGSSVTI

-290 DLLGFGGKD
+290 DLLGFGGSD
-299 NYATSSTI
+299 DYATSSKIT
-307 NGSTSVSITGSEKIE
+307 GSTSVSITGSEKIE

-348 TSSVIVNAANAV
+348 TSSVFVDAENAT
-360 LKDEVIGG
+360 LGDEVIGG
-368 SYVRQRDSKVTN
+368 SYVRQRNPKGTN

-455 VEGQAS
+455 VKGQAS

-474 GGVSYAYGKKG
+474 GGLSYSYDKTGEFVSTSAVGSSAVSISGNSTVEAIKYLAI
-485 GDWKSTASVGKSEV
+485 GDEV
-499 IITGGTIEA
+499 NISA
-508 VNYVAG
+508 
-514 GTSQSLP
+514 
-521 VAVVGGGVSWSQDS
+521 AVVGGGVSWNKQS
-535 ISDAGSKIALT
+535 SDKT
-546 TKTNSSS
+546 TLKSTSDTSS
-553 VVIDGATVKADIVGG
+553 VVIDGATINDNVVGG
-568 GYAHQT
+568 GYAY
-574 GSTASVENA
+574 GSGSETAVKSA
-583 SLSISNATLESD
+583 ALTISNAELGS
-595 SGTVNVYAGGVTSG
+595 SGKEVNVYAGGIAS
-609 DAVSSNVTAAQL
+609 ANAKSSSVESAQL

-627 VSGDVYTGSSGA
+627 VSGSVYTGSSGA
-639 NSTVGTSSTSLTDT
+639 NSTVGTSSVALTDVT
-653 KVSGALNFSD
+653 ISKALDLSD
-663 ATETAVVFTGVNSV
+663 ATETAVVFIGVNSV
-677 GSVTGTAQ
+677 GSVAGTAQ

-711 SKATSI
+711 SAAKSI

-727 IDGSVKTEKDI
+727 INGSVTTGQNT

-753 GAGTGDGMGITSG
+753 KAGTGDGMGITSG

-774 IGGKGEANT
+774 ISGKGEANT

-799 NQGAEFIADEGLN
+799 NQGAEFIADEGLH

-823 FTAFGAIHGGK
+823 FTAFGAIH
-834 SRYETGSHVDLR
+834 
-846 GTSLAAGAAGRVGGA
+846 
-861 LIAGF
+861 
-866 VEAGWASSDSHVN
+866 
-879 GARGDADHDYYGV
+879 
-892 GAALRYDFSTPFY
+892 
-905 LEGSVRAGSASTDF
+905 
-919 DGAFGNASAHF
+919 
-930 ESDAFYASAH
+930 
-940 LGGGYVFKLDP
+940 GGGYVFKLDP

-986 THALRIGGRLTGDF
+986 THALRIGGRLTGDL

>member
-1 MKKTI
+1 MKST
-6 IAASLTALAMGPGFV
+6 
-21 GASEHAVEGQPITV
+21 
-35 DGKGDLSPNSE
+35 
-46 MKLIGGWH
+46 
-54 YDKNTEKNDLDH
+54 
-66 SASNTNIT
+66 
-74 LTGGTF
+74 
-80 DELIGG
+80 
-86 NHIRMTEAGNDDL
+86 
-99 KIGNTHVTLSGEGS
+99 
-113 VTYFIGGSK
+113 
-122 ANNSDNTNLTTG
+122 
-134 DVTAVISGGTVTG
+134 
-147 SAMSWGNK
+147 GNK
-155 DKISVVGGSYVKSTG
+155 DYGI
-170 AGGGTPAST
+170 PALT

-189 ISDGT
+189 ISGGT

-208 GEKQADSDSSKPK
+208 GKEQASDSYKPH
-221 LSIKTGVS
+221 LSITTGVS
-229 SLLIEGGTFK
+229 SLLIEGGTFN
-239 SPDQIKPKDY
+239 SSE
-249 DFGVFGGSAALGKQ
+249 FGVFGGSAALGKQ

-290 DLLGFGGKD
+290 DLLGFGGSD
-299 NYATSSTI
+299 DYATSSKIT
-307 NGSTSVSITGSEKIE
+307 GSTSVSITGSEKIE

-348 TSSVIVNAANAV
+348 TSSVFVDAENAT
-360 LKDEVIGG
+360 LGDEVIGG
-368 SYVRQRDSKVTN
+368 SYVRQRNPKGTN

-455 VEGQAS
+455 VKGQAS

-474 GGVSYAYGKKG
+474 GGLSYSYDKTGEFVSTSAVGSSAVSISGNSTVEAIKYLAI
-485 GDWKSTASVGKSEV
+485 GDEV
-499 IITGGTIEA
+499 NISA
-508 VNYVAG
+508 
-514 GTSQSLP
+514 
-521 VAVVGGGVSWSQDS
+521 AVVGGGVSWNKQS
-535 ISDAGSKIALT
+535 SDKT
-546 TKTNSSS
+546 TLKSTSDTSS
-553 VVIDGATVKADIVGG
+553 VVIDGATINDNVVGG
-568 GYAHQT
+568 GYAY
-574 GSTASVENA
+574 GSGSETAVKSA
-583 SLSISNATLESD
+583 ALTISNAELGS
-595 SGTVNVYAGGVTSG
+595 SGKEVNVYAGGIAS
-609 DAVSSNVTAAQL
+609 ANAKSSSVESAQL

-627 VSGDVYTGSSGA
+627 VSGSVYTGSSGA
-639 NSTVGTSSTSLTDT
+639 NSTVGTSSVALTDVT
-653 KVSGALNFSD
+653 ISKALDLSD
-663 ATETAVVFTGVNSV
+663 ATETAVVFIGVNSV
-677 GSVTGTAQ
+677 GSVAGTAQ

-711 SKATSI
+711 SAAKSI

-727 IDGSVKTEKDI
+727 INGSVTTGQNT

-753 GAGTGDGMGITSG
+753 KAGTGDGMGITSG

-774 IGGKGEANT
+774 ISGKGEANT

-799 NQGAEFIADEGLN
+799 NQGAEFIADEGLH

-823 FTAFGAIHGGK
+823 FTAFGAIH
-834 SRYETGSHVDLR
+834 
-846 GTSLAAGAAGRVGGA
+846 
-861 LIAGF
+861 
-866 VEAGWASSDSHVN
+866 
-879 GARGDADHDYYGV
+879 
-892 GAALRYDFSTPFY
+892 
-905 LEGSVRAGSASTDF
+905 
-919 DGAFGNASAHF
+919 
-930 ESDAFYASAH
+930 
-940 LGGGYVFKLDP
+940 GGGYVFKLDP

-986 THALRIGGRLTGDF
+986 THALRIGGRLTGDL

>member
-6 IAASLTALAMGPGFV
+6 IAASLTALAMGPAFA
-21 GASEHAVEGQPITV
+21 GASEYEANGQTKIF
-35 DGKGDLSPNSE
+35 DGTGSYPSGNSI
-46 MKLIGGWH
+46 KLIGGWH
-54 YDKNTEKNDLDH
+54 YDDKTEKNDLDH

-99 KIGNTHVTLSGEGS
+99 KIGNTHVTLSGQGS

-122 ANNSDNTNLTTG
+122 ANNADSTNLTTG
-134 DVTAVISGGTVTG
+134 NVTAVISGGTVTG

-179 TAETGDISLS
+179 TAKTGDISLS

-208 GEKQADSDSSKPK
+208 GKEQASDSSKPD
-221 LSIKTGVS
+221 LSITTGVS
-229 SLLIEGGTFK
+229 SLRIEGGTFQ
-239 SPDQIKPKDY
+239 SSNPEKPKDY
-249 DFGVFGGSAALGKQ
+249 DFGVFGGSAALGQK
-263 SSTESSGSSVTI
+263 SSTESSGSSVII
-275 DAKKA
+275 DAKND
-280 VVITGRVVGG
+280 VDITGRVVGG

-299 NYATSSTI
+299 NYATSSKIT
-307 NGSTSVSITGSEKIE
+307 GSTSVSITGSEKIE
-322 TSESVIGGSLLHLT
+322 TSES
-336 LDGESS
+336 
-342 SSSISG
+342 
-348 TSSVIVNAANAV
+348 
-360 LKDEVIGG
+360 VIGG

-474 GGVSYAYGKKG
+474 GGLSYAYDTTGKFVSTSAVG
-485 GDWKSTASVGKSEV
+485 SSAVSISGDSTVEAITYLAAGDEV
-499 IITGGTIEA
+499 NISA
-508 VNYVAG
+508 
-514 GTSQSLP
+514 
-521 VAVVGGGVSWSQDS
+521 AVVGGGVSWNKKNSETTTLTS
-535 ISDAGSKIALT
+535 TSDA
-546 TKTNSSS
+546 SS
-553 VVIDGATVKADIVGG
+553 VVIDGATINDNVVGG
-568 GYAHQT
+568 GYAY
-574 GSTASVENA
+574 GSGSETAVKSA
-583 SLSISNATLESD
+583 SLTISNAELGS
-595 SGTVNVYAGGVTSG
+595 SGKEVNVYAGGVAS
-609 DAVSSNVTAAQL
+609 ANAKSSSVESALL
-621 QITATT
+621 QITATK
-627 VSGDVYTGSSGA
+627 VSGSVYTGGSGA
-639 NSTVGTSSTSLTDT
+639 NSTVGTSSASLTDT
-653 KVSGALNFSD
+653 TVSGELNFKGSD
-663 ATETAVVFTGVNSV
+663 ETSIVFNGVNSV
-677 GSVTGTAQ
+677 GNVTGTAQ

-711 SKATSI
+711 SAAKSI

-727 IDGSVKTEKDI
+727 IDGSVKTDKEI

-753 GAGTGDGMGITSG
+753 GAGTGDGMGISSG

-774 IGGKGEANT
+774 ISGKGEANT

>member
-6 IAASLTALAMGPGFV
+6 IAASLTALAMGPAFA
-21 GASEHAVEGQPITV
+21 GASEYEANGQTKIF
-35 DGKGDLSPNSE
+35 DGTGSYPSE
-46 MKLIGGWH
+46 DSIKLIGGWH
-54 YDKNTEKNDLDH
+54 YDDKTETNVFDH

-86 NHIRMTEAGNDDL
+86 NHIRKPNTGSYDL

-122 ANNSDNTNLTTG
+122 ANNADNTNLTTG
-134 DVTAVISGGTVTG
+134 NVTAAISGGTVTG
-147 SAMSWGNK
+147 SAMSWG
-155 DKISVVGGSYVKSTG
+155 DKVSVIGGSYVKSTG
-170 AGGGTPAST
+170 NKDYGIPALT

-189 ISDGT
+189 ISGGT

-208 GEKQADSDSSKPK
+208 GKEQASDSSKPH
-221 LSIKTGVS
+221 LSITTGVS
-229 SLLIEGGTFK
+229 SLLIEGGTFN
-239 SPDQIKPKDY
+239 SSE
-249 DFGVFGGSAALGKQ
+249 FGVFGGSAALGQK
-263 SSTESSGSSVTI
+263 SSTESSGSSVII
-275 DAKKA
+275 DAKKD
-280 VVITGRVVGG
+280 VDITGRVVGG
-290 DLLGFGGKD
+290 DLLGFGGSGK
-299 NYATSSTI
+299 NATSSTI
-307 NGSTSVSITGSEKIE
+307 NGSTSVSITGSKKIA

-348 TSSVIVNAANAV
+348 TSSVFVDAENAT
-360 LKDEVIGG
+360 LGDEVIGG
-368 SYVRQRDSKVTN
+368 SYVRQRNPNGTN
-380 TASVTVESTSVTI
+380 TANVTVESTSVTI
-393 QNGTVKG
+393 QNGTIKG

-411 QGTISNTVTGDAS
+411 KGTISNTVTGDAS

-443 IGQGASGTMAAD
+443 IGQGASGNMAAD

-474 GGVSYAYGKKG
+474 GGLSYAYDKT
-485 GDWKSTASVGKSEV
+485 GDFVSTSSVGSSV
-499 IITGGTIEA
+499 VSISGDSTVEA
-508 VNYVAG
+508 LTYLAAGDKVNISA
-514 GTSQSLP
+514 
-521 VAVVGGGVSWSQDS
+521 AVVGGGVSWNKLDNATTTLTST
-535 ISDAGSKIALT
+535 SDTSL
-546 TKTNSSS
+546 
-553 VVIDGATVKADIVGG
+553 VVIDGATINDNVVGG
-568 GYAHQT
+568 GYAY
-574 GSTASVENA
+574 GSGSETAVKSA
-583 SLSISNATLESD
+583 ALTISNAELGSFGKE
-595 SGTVNVYAGGVTSG
+595 VNVYAGGIASG
-609 DAVSSNVTAAQL
+609 SAKSSVESAQL

-627 VSGDVYTGSSGA
+627 VSGSVYTGGSGA
-639 NSTVGTSSTSLTDT
+639 NSTVGTSSASLTDT
-653 KVSGALNFSD
+653 TVSGELNLKGSD
-663 ATETAVVFTGVNSV
+663 KTSIVFTGVNSV

-695 NDPVLTIGD
+695 NAPVLTVGD
-704 GKGTIDL
+704 GTGAIDL
-711 SKATSI
+711 SEAKSI

-727 IDGSVKTEKDI
+727 IDGSVKTDKDI

-753 GAGTGDGMGITSG
+753 EAGTGNGMGITSG

-774 IGGKGEANT
+774 ISGKGEANT

-818 QGAPG
+818 QGASG

-846 GTSLAAGAAGRVGGA
+846 GTSLAAGAAGRVGSA

-1051 KPSAASP
+1051 KPSASSP

-1068 VGDRRGAAGSISV
+1068 VGDRRGAAGNISV

>member
-6 IAASLTALAMGPGFV
+6 IAASLTALAMGSAFAAISPHNEAMGEETTYDDK
-21 GASEHAVEGQPITV
+21 SINQK
-35 DGKGDLSPNSE
+35 GKLT
-46 MKLIGGWH
+46 GGW
-54 YDKNTEKNDLDH
+54 YYQEGNVQEDTNLDH
-66 SASNTNIT
+66 GSVSTNIT
-74 LTGGTF
+74 LTGGSF

-86 NHIRMTEAGNDDL
+86 NHIKQPTYKDTHNV
-99 KIGNTHVTLSGEGS
+99 KIGDTKVTMTGGS
-113 VTYFIGGSK
+113 VEYFIGGSK
-122 ANNSDNTNLTTG
+122 ANNSDTTNLTTG
-134 DVTAVISGGTVTG
+134 NVTAVISGGSIGNQSSKSEYPV
-147 SAMSWGNK
+147 SA
-155 DKISVVGGSYVKSTG
+155 IGGSYVKSTDPT
-170 AGGGTPAST
+170 GGTPAST
-179 TAETGDISLS
+179 FAETGDISLS

-194 FTGAVFGGSVADNY
+194 FYGAVFGGSVADNY
-208 GEKQADSDSSKPK
+208 SKTQADPDSSKPD
-221 LSIKTGVS
+221 LSITTGVS

-239 SPDQIKPKDY
+239 STDNIQPKDY
-249 DFGVFGGSAALGKQ
+249 DFGVFGGSAALGQK
-263 SSTESSGSSVTI
+263 SSTESSGSSVII
-275 DAKKA
+275 DAKND
-280 VVITGRVVGG
+280 VDITGRVVGG
-290 DLLGFGGKD
+290 DLLGFGGSGK
-299 NYATSSTI
+299 NATSSTI
-307 NGSTSVSITGSEKIE
+307 NGSTSVSITGSGMIK
-322 TSESVIGGSLLHLT
+322 TTESVIGGSLLHLK
-336 LDGESS
+336 LEDESS

-348 TSSVIVNAANAV
+348 TSSVFVDAENAT
-360 LKDEVIGG
+360 LGDEVIGG

-380 TASVTVESTSVTI
+380 TATVTVESTSVTI

-400 NVIGGG
+400 NVVGGG

-443 IGQGASGTMAAD
+443 IGQGASGNMAAD

-583 SLSISNATLESD
+583 SLLISNATLGSD
-595 SGTVNVYAGGVTSG
+595 SNKVNVYAGGVTSE
-609 DAVSSNVTAAQL
+609 DAVSSKVTVAQL
-621 QITATT
+621 QITATK
-627 VSGDVYTGSSGA
+627 VSGSVYTGGSGA
-639 NSTVGTSSTSLTDT
+639 NSTVGTSSAALTDT
-653 KVSGALNFSD
+653 TVSGELNLDGSD
-663 ATETAVVFTGVNSV
+663 ETSIVFTGVNSV

-685 SYTFNAADDQ
+685 SYAFNAADEQ
-695 NDPVLTIGD
+695 TAAVLTVKEGA
-704 GKGTIDL
+704 IDL
-711 SKATSI
+711 SEAKSI

-727 IDGSVKTEKDI
+727 IDGSVTTGQNT

-753 GAGTGDGMGITSG
+753 GADTRDGMGITSG

-774 IGGKGEANT
+774 ISGKGEANT
-783 NSKTLSEAF
+783 NSKTVSEAF

-846 GTSLAAGAAGRVGGA
+846 GTSLAAGAAGRVGSA

-986 THALRIGGRLTGDF
+986 THALRIGGRLTGDL

>member
-6 IAASLTALAMGPGFV
+6 IAASLTALAMGPAFA
-21 GASEHAVEGQPITV
+21 GASEYEANGQTKIF
-35 DGKGDLSPNSE
+35 DGTGSYPSGNSI
-46 MKLIGGWH
+46 KLIGGWH
-54 YDKNTEKNDLDH
+54 YDDKTEKNDLDH

-99 KIGNTHVTLSGEGS
+99 KIGNTHVTLSGQGS

-122 ANNSDNTNLTTG
+122 ANNADSTNLTTG
-134 DVTAVISGGTVTG
+134 NVTAVISGGTVTG

-179 TAETGDISLS
+179 TAKTGDISLS

-208 GEKQADSDSSKPK
+208 GKEQASDSSKPD
-221 LSIKTGVS
+221 LSITTGVS
-229 SLLIEGGTFK
+229 SLRIEGGTFQ
-239 SPDQIKPKDY
+239 SSNPEKPKDY
-249 DFGVFGGSAALGKQ
+249 DFGVFGGSAALGQK
-263 SSTESSGSSVTI
+263 SSTESSGSSVII
-275 DAKKA
+275 DAKND
-280 VVITGRVVGG
+280 VDITGRVVGG

-299 NYATSSTI
+299 NYATSSKIT
-307 NGSTSVSITGSEKIE
+307 GSTSVSITGSEKIE

-348 TSSVIVNAANAV
+348 TSSVFVDAENAT
-360 LKDEVIGG
+360 LGDEVIGG

-406 KVNGL
+406 
-411 QGTISNTVTGDAS
+411 
-424 VTISGGTV
+424 
-432 EGVVIGGGHSK
+432 HSK

-474 GGVSYAYGKKG
+474 GGLSYAYDTTGKFVSTSAVG
-485 GDWKSTASVGKSEV
+485 SSAVSISGDSTVEAITYLAAGDEV
-499 IITGGTIEA
+499 NISA
-508 VNYVAG
+508 
-514 GTSQSLP
+514 
-521 VAVVGGGVSWSQDS
+521 AVVGGGVSWNKKNSETTTLTS
-535 ISDAGSKIALT
+535 TSDA
-546 TKTNSSS
+546 SS
-553 VVIDGATVKADIVGG
+553 VVIDGATINDNVVGG
-568 GYAHQT
+568 GYAY
-574 GSTASVENA
+574 GSGSETAVKSA
-583 SLSISNATLESD
+583 SLTISNAELGS
-595 SGTVNVYAGGVTSG
+595 SGKEVNVYAGGVAS
-609 DAVSSNVTAAQL
+609 ANAKSSSVESALL
-621 QITATT
+621 QITATK
-627 VSGDVYTGSSGA
+627 VSGSVYTGGSGA
-639 NSTVGTSSTSLTDT
+639 NSTVGTSSASLTDT
-653 KVSGALNFSD
+653 TVSGELNFKGSD
-663 ATETAVVFTGVNSV
+663 ETSIVFNGVNSV
-677 GSVTGTAQ
+677 GNVTGTAQ

-711 SKATSI
+711 SAAKSI

-727 IDGSVKTEKDI
+727 IDGSVKTDKEI

-753 GAGTGDGMGITSG
+753 GAGTGDGMGISSG

-774 IGGKGEANT
+774 ISGKGEANT

>member
-6 IAASLTALAMGPGFV
+6 IAASLTALAMGSAV
-21 GASEHAVEGQPITV
+21 AANNNAYNQAMGAKTTYGA
-35 DGKGDLSPNSE
+35 DSPNQGG
-46 MKLIGGWH
+46 KLTGGW
-54 YDKNTEKNDLDH
+54 YYQEGNVQEDTNLDH
-66 SASNTNIT
+66 GSVSTNIT
-74 LTGGTF
+74 LTGGSF

-86 NHIRMTEAGNDDL
+86 NHIKQPTYKSTHNV
-99 KIGNTHVTLSGEGS
+99 KIGDTKVTMTGGS
-113 VTYFIGGSK
+113 VEYFIGGSK

-134 DVTAVISGGTVTG
+134 NVTAVISGGTVTG
-147 SAMSWGNK
+147 SAMSWG
-155 DKISVVGGSYVKSTG
+155 DKVSVIGGSYVKSTG
-170 AGGGTPAST
+170 NNNYGIPALT
-179 TAETGDISLS
+179 TAKTGDISLS
-189 ISDGT
+189 ISGGT

-208 GEKQADSDSSKPK
+208 GKEQASDSSKPD
-221 LSIKTGVS
+221 LSITTGVS
-229 SLLIEGGTFK
+229 SLLIEGGTFD
-239 SPDQIKPKDY
+239 SS

-263 SSTESSGSSVTI
+263 SSTVSSGSSVSI
-275 DAKKA
+275 DTTSNTKID
-280 VVITGRVVGG
+280 ITGRVVGG

-307 NGSTSVSITGSEKIE
+307 NGSTSVSITGSGEIK

-348 TSSVIVNAANAV
+348 TSSVIVDAAKAV

-368 SYVRQRDSKVTN
+368 SYVRQREPKVTN
-380 TASVTVESTSVTI
+380 TATVTVESTSVTI

-411 QGTISNTVTGDAS
+411 KGTISNTVTGDAS
-424 VTISGGTV
+424 VKISGGTV
-432 EGVVIGGGHSK
+432 DGVVIGGGHSK
-443 IGQGASGTMAAD
+443 IGQGASGNMAAD
-455 VEGQAS
+455 VKGQAS

-474 GGVSYAYGKKG
+474 GGLSYAYDETGEFV
-485 GDWKSTASVGKSEV
+485 STSSVGSSVVSISGDSTVDAITYLAAGDEV
-499 IITGGTIEA
+499 KISA
-508 VNYVAG
+508 
-514 GTSQSLP
+514 
-521 VAVVGGGVSWSQDS
+521 AVVGGGVSWNKLDNATTTLTST
-535 ISDAGSKIALT
+535 SDA
-546 TKTNSSS
+546 SS
-553 VVIDGATVKADIVGG
+553 VVIDGATINADVVGG
-568 GYAHQT
+568 GYAY
-574 GSTASVENA
+574 GSGSETAVESA
-583 SLSISNATLESD
+583 SLTISNAELGS
-595 SGTVNVYAGGVTSG
+595 SGKEVNVYAGGIAS
-609 DAVSSNVTAAQL
+609 DNAKSSSVESAQL

-627 VSGDVYTGSSGA
+627 VSGSVYAGGYGDKSS
-639 NSTVGTSSTSLTDT
+639 VGTSSAALTDT
-653 KVSGALNFSD
+653 TVLGELNFEGSD
-663 ATETAVVFTGVNSV
+663 ETSIVFSGVNSV

-685 SYTFNAADDQ
+685 SYAFNAADEQ
-695 NDPVLTIGD
+695 TAAVLTVKEGD
-704 GKGTIDL
+704 IDL
-711 SKATSI
+711 SEAKSI

-727 IDGSVKTEKDI
+727 INGSVTTGEDT

-753 GAGTGDGMGITSG
+753 EAGTGNGMGITSG

-774 IGGKGEANT
+774 ISGKGEANT
-783 NSKTLSEAF
+783 NSKTLPEAF

-818 QGAPG
+818 QGASG

-930 ESDAFYASAH
+930 ESNAFYASAH

-965 DNDDTDLG
+965 DNDDTDIG

>member
-6 IAASLTALAMGPGFV
+6 IAASLTALAMGPAFA
-21 GASEHAVEGQPITV
+21 GASEYEANGQTKIF
-35 DGKGDLSPNSE
+35 DGTGSYPSGNSI
-46 MKLIGGWH
+46 KLIGGWH
-54 YDKNTEKNDLDH
+54 YDDKTEKNDLDH

-86 NHIRMTEAGNDDL
+86 NHIRKPNTGSYDL

-122 ANNSDNTNLTTG
+122 ANNADNTNLTTG
-134 DVTAVISGGTVTG
+134 NVTAAISGGTVTG
-147 SAMSWGNK
+147 SAMSWG
-155 DKISVVGGSYVKSTG
+155 DKVSVIGGSYVKSTG
-170 AGGGTPAST
+170 NKDYGIPALT

-189 ISDGT
+189 ISGGT

-208 GEKQADSDSSKPK
+208 GKEQASDSSKPH
-221 LSIKTGVS
+221 LSITTGVS
-229 SLLIEGGTFK
+229 SLLIEGGTFN
-239 SPDQIKPKDY
+239 SSE
-249 DFGVFGGSAALGKQ
+249 FGVFGGSAALGQK
-263 SSTESSGSSVTI
+263 SSTESSGSSVII
-275 DAKKA
+275 DAKKD
-280 VVITGRVVGG
+280 VDITGRVVGG
-290 DLLGFGGKD
+290 DLLGFGGSGK
-299 NYATSSTI
+299 NATSSTI
-307 NGSTSVSITGSEKIE
+307 NGSTSVSITGSKKIA

-348 TSSVIVNAANAV
+348 TSSVFVDAENAT
-360 LKDEVIGG
+360 LGDEVIGG
-368 SYVRQRDSKVTN
+368 SYVRQRNPNGTN
-380 TASVTVESTSVTI
+380 TANVTVESTSVTI
-393 QNGTVKG
+393 QNGTIKG

-411 QGTISNTVTGDAS
+411 KGTISNTVTGDAS

-443 IGQGASGTMAAD
+443 IGQGASGNMAAD

-474 GGVSYAYGKKG
+474 GGLSYAYDKT
-485 GDWKSTASVGKSEV
+485 GDFVSTSSVGSSV
-499 IITGGTIEA
+499 VSISGDSTVEA
-508 VNYVAG
+508 LTYLAAGDKVNISA
-514 GTSQSLP
+514 
-521 VAVVGGGVSWSQDS
+521 AVVGGGVSWNKLDNATTTLTST
-535 ISDAGSKIALT
+535 SDTSL
-546 TKTNSSS
+546 
-553 VVIDGATVKADIVGG
+553 VVIDGATINDNVVGG
-568 GYAHQT
+568 GYAY
-574 GSTASVENA
+574 GSGSETAVKSA
-583 SLSISNATLESD
+583 ALTISNAELGSFGKE
-595 SGTVNVYAGGVTSG
+595 VNVYAGGIASG
-609 DAVSSNVTAAQL
+609 SAKSSVESAQL

-627 VSGDVYTGSSGA
+627 VSGSVYTGGSGA
-639 NSTVGTSSTSLTDT
+639 NSTVGTSSASLTDT
-653 KVSGALNFSD
+653 TVSGELNLKGSD
-663 ATETAVVFTGVNSV
+663 KTSIVFTGVNSV

-695 NDPVLTIGD
+695 NAPVLTVGD
-704 GKGTIDL
+704 GTGAIDL
-711 SKATSI
+711 SEAKSI

-727 IDGSVKTEKDI
+727 IDGSVKTDKDI

-753 GAGTGDGMGITSG
+753 EAGTGNGMGITSG

-774 IGGKGEANT
+774 ISGKGEANT

-818 QGAPG
+818 QGASG

-846 GTSLAAGAAGRVGGA
+846 GTSLAAGAAGRVGSA

-1051 KPSAASP
+1051 KPSASSP

-1068 VGDRRGAAGSISV
+1068 VGDRRGAAGNISV

>member
-6 IAASLTALAMGPGFV
+6 IAASLTALAMGSAV
-21 GASEHAVEGQPITV
+21 AANNNAYNQAMGAKTTYGA
-35 DGKGDLSPNSE
+35 DSPNQGG
-46 MKLIGGWH
+46 KLTGGW
-54 YDKNTEKNDLDH
+54 YYQEGNVQEDTNLDH
-66 SASNTNIT
+66 GSVSTNIT
-74 LTGGTF
+74 LTGGSF

-86 NHIRMTEAGNDDL
+86 NHIKQPTYKSTHNV
-99 KIGNTHVTLSGEGS
+99 KIGDTKVTMTGGS
-113 VTYFIGGSK
+113 VEYFIGGSK

-134 DVTAVISGGTVTG
+134 NVTAVISGGTVTG
-147 SAMSWGNK
+147 SAMSWG
-155 DKISVVGGSYVKSTG
+155 DKVSVIGGSYVKSTG
-170 AGGGTPAST
+170 NNNYGIPALT
-179 TAETGDISLS
+179 TAKTGDISLS
-189 ISDGT
+189 ISGGT

-208 GEKQADSDSSKPK
+208 GKEQASDSSKPD
-221 LSIKTGVS
+221 LSITTGVS
-229 SLLIEGGTFK
+229 SLLIEGGTFD
-239 SPDQIKPKDY
+239 SS

-263 SSTESSGSSVTI
+263 SSTVSSGSSVSI
-275 DAKKA
+275 DTTSNTKID
-280 VVITGRVVGG
+280 ITGRVVGG

-307 NGSTSVSITGSEKIE
+307 NGSTSVSITGSGEIK

-348 TSSVIVNAANAV
+348 TSSVIVDAAKAV

-368 SYVRQRDSKVTN
+368 SYVRQREPKVTN
-380 TASVTVESTSVTI
+380 TATVTVESTSVTI

-411 QGTISNTVTGDAS
+411 KGTISNTVTGDAS
-424 VTISGGTV
+424 VKISGGTV
-432 EGVVIGGGHSK
+432 DGVVIGGGHSK
-443 IGQGASGTMAAD
+443 IGQGASGNMAAD
-455 VEGQAS
+455 VKGQAS

-474 GGVSYAYGKKG
+474 GGLSYAYDETGEFV
-485 GDWKSTASVGKSEV
+485 STSSVGSSVVSISGDSTVDAITYLAAGDEV
-499 IITGGTIEA
+499 KISA
-508 VNYVAG
+508 
-514 GTSQSLP
+514 
-521 VAVVGGGVSWSQDS
+521 AVVGGGVSWNKLDNATTTLTST
-535 ISDAGSKIALT
+535 SDA
-546 TKTNSSS
+546 SS
-553 VVIDGATVKADIVGG
+553 VVIDGATINADVVGG
-568 GYAHQT
+568 GYAY
-574 GSTASVENA
+574 GSGSETAVESA
-583 SLSISNATLESD
+583 SLTISNAELGS
-595 SGTVNVYAGGVTSG
+595 SGKEVNVYAGGIAS
-609 DAVSSNVTAAQL
+609 DNAKSSSVESAQL

-627 VSGDVYTGSSGA
+627 VSGSVYAGGYGDKSS
-639 NSTVGTSSTSLTDT
+639 VGTSSAALTDT
-653 KVSGALNFSD
+653 TVLGELNFEGSD
-663 ATETAVVFTGVNSV
+663 ETSIVFSGVNSV

-685 SYTFNAADDQ
+685 SYAFNAADEQ
-695 NDPVLTIGD
+695 TAAVLTVKEGD
-704 GKGTIDL
+704 IDL
-711 SKATSI
+711 SEAKSI

-727 IDGSVKTEKDI
+727 INGSVTTGEDT

-753 GAGTGDGMGITSG
+753 EAGTGNGMGITSG

-774 IGGKGEANT
+774 ISGKGEANT

-818 QGAPG
+818 QGASG

-919 DGAFGNASAHF
+919 DGAFGNASTHF

-965 DNDDTDLG
+965 DNDDTDIG

>member
-6 IAASLTALAMGPGFV
+6 IAASLTALAMGPAFA
-21 GASEHAVEGQPITV
+21 GASEYEANGQTKIF
-35 DGKGDLSPNSE
+35 DGTGSYPSGDSI
-46 MKLIGGWH
+46 KLIGGWH
-54 YDKNTEKNDLDH
+54 YDDKTETNVFDH

-86 NHIRMTEAGNDDL
+86 NHIRKPNTGSYDL

-122 ANNSDNTNLTTG
+122 ANNADNTNLTTG
-134 DVTAVISGGTVTG
+134 NVTAAISGGTVTG
-147 SAMSWGNK
+147 SAMSWG
-155 DKISVVGGSYVKSTG
+155 DKVSVIGGSYVKSTG
-170 AGGGTPAST
+170 NKDYGIPALT

-189 ISDGT
+189 ISGGT

-208 GEKQADSDSSKPK
+208 GKEQASDSSKPH
-221 LSIKTGVS
+221 LSITTGVS
-229 SLLIEGGTFK
+229 SLLIEGGTFN
-239 SPDQIKPKDY
+239 SSE
-249 DFGVFGGSAALGKQ
+249 FGVFGGSAALGQK
-263 SSTESSGSSVTI
+263 SSTESSGSSVII
-275 DAKKA
+275 DAKKD
-280 VVITGRVVGG
+280 VDITGRVVGG
-290 DLLGFGGKD
+290 DLLGFGGSGK
-299 NYATSSTI
+299 NATSSTI
-307 NGSTSVSITGSEKIE
+307 NGSTSVSITGSKKIA

-348 TSSVIVNAANAV
+348 TSSVFVDAENAT
-360 LKDEVIGG
+360 LGDEVIGG
-368 SYVRQRDSKVTN
+368 SYVRQRNPNGTN
-380 TASVTVESTSVTI
+380 TANVTVESTSVTI
-393 QNGTVKG
+393 QNGTIKG

-411 QGTISNTVTGDAS
+411 KGTISNTVTGDAS

-443 IGQGASGTMAAD
+443 IGQGASGNMAAD

-474 GGVSYAYGKKG
+474 GGLSYAYDKT
-485 GDWKSTASVGKSEV
+485 GDFVSTSSVGSSV
-499 IITGGTIEA
+499 VSISGDSTVEA
-508 VNYVAG
+508 LTYLAAGDKVNISA
-514 GTSQSLP
+514 
-521 VAVVGGGVSWSQDS
+521 AVVGGGVSWNKLDNATTTLTST
-535 ISDAGSKIALT
+535 SDTSL
-546 TKTNSSS
+546 
-553 VVIDGATVKADIVGG
+553 VVIDGATINANVVGG
-568 GYAHQT
+568 GYAY
-574 GSTASVENA
+574 GSGSETAVKSA
-583 SLSISNATLESD
+583 ALTISNAELGSFGKE
-595 SGTVNVYAGGVTSG
+595 VNVYAGGIASG
-609 DAVSSNVTAAQL
+609 SAKSSVESAQL

-627 VSGDVYTGSSGA
+627 VSGSVYTGGSGA
-639 NSTVGTSSTSLTDT
+639 NSTVGTSSASLTDT
-653 KVSGALNFSD
+653 TVSGELNLKGSD
-663 ATETAVVFTGVNSV
+663 KTSIVFTGVNSV

-695 NDPVLTIGD
+695 NAPVLTVGD
-704 GKGTIDL
+704 GTGAIDL
-711 SKATSI
+711 SEAKSI

-727 IDGSVKTEKDI
+727 IDGSVKTDKDI

-753 GAGTGDGMGITSG
+753 EAGTGNGMGITSG

-774 IGGKGEANT
+774 ISGKGEANT

-818 QGAPG
+818 QGASG

-846 GTSLAAGAAGRVGGA
+846 GTSLAAGAAGRVGSA

-1051 KPSAASP
+1051 KPSASSP

-1068 VGDRRGAAGSISV
+1068 VGDRRGAAGNISV

>member
-6 IAASLTALAMGPGFV
+6 IAASLTALAMGSAV
-21 GASEHAVEGQPITV
+21 AANNNDYNQAMGAKTTYGA
-35 DGKGDLSPNSE
+35 DSPNQGG
-46 MKLIGGWH
+46 KLTGGW
-54 YDKNTEKNDLDH
+54 YYQEGNVQADTNLDH
-66 SASNTNIT
+66 GSVSTNIT
-74 LTGGTF
+74 LTGGSF

-86 NHIRMTEAGNDDL
+86 NHIKQPAYKKSTHKVIIGDTKVTMTG
-99 KIGNTHVTLSGEGS
+99 GS
-113 VTYFIGGSK
+113 VEYFIGGSK
-122 ANNSDNTNLTTG
+122 ANNSDDTNLTTG
-134 DVTAVISGGTVTG
+134 NVTAVISGGTVTG
-147 SAMSWGNK
+147 SAMSWENK
-155 DKISVVGGSYVKSTG
+155 DKVSVIGGSYVKSTG
-170 AGGGTPAST
+170 AGGGTPALT
-179 TAETGDISLS
+179 TAETGNISLS
-189 ISDGT
+189 ISGGT

-208 GEKQADSDSSKPK
+208 GEKQAESDPTKPD

-229 SLLIEGGTFK
+229 SLLIEGGIFQ
-239 SPDQIKPKDY
+239 SSNPEKPKDY
-249 DFGVFGGSAALGKQ
+249 DFGVFGGSAVLGKQ
-263 SSTESSGSSVTI
+263 SSTASSGSSVTI
-275 DAKKA
+275 DAKKD
-280 VVITGRVVGG
+280 VDITGRVVGG
-290 DLLGFGGKD
+290 DLLGFGGSGK
-299 NYATSSTI
+299 NVTSSTI
-307 NGSTSVSITGSEKIE
+307 SGSTSVSITGSGNI
-322 TSESVIGGSLLHLT
+322 TTTESVIGGSLLHLK
-336 LDGESS
+336 LEDESS

-348 TSSVIVNAANAV
+348 TSSVFVDAENAT
-360 LKDEVIGG
+360 LGDEVIGG

-380 TASVTVESTSVTI
+380 TAAVTVKNTSVTI
-393 QNGTVKG
+393 QNGNVNG
-400 NVIGGG
+400 NVVGGG

-443 IGQGASGTMAAD
+443 IGQGASGNMAAD

-474 GGVSYAYGKKG
+474 GGVSYAYGKNG

-546 TKTNSSS
+546 TTTSSSS
-553 VVIDGATVKADIVGG
+553 VVIDGATVKANIVGG

-583 SLSISNATLESD
+583 SLSISNATLGSD
-595 SGTVNVYAGGVTSG
+595 SNKVNVYAGGVTSG

-627 VSGDVYTGSSGA
+627 VSGDVYTGGSGA
-639 NSTVGTSSTSLTDT
+639 NSTVGTSSAALTDT
-653 KVSGALNFSD
+653 TVFGALNFEGSD
-663 ATETAVVFTGVNSV
+663 ETSIVFTGVNSV

-685 SYTFNAADDQ
+685 SYAFNAEDEQTAA
-695 NDPVLTIGD
+695 VLTVKEGA
-704 GKGTIDL
+704 IDL
-711 SKATSI
+711 SEAKSI

-774 IGGKGEANT
+774 ISGKGEANT

-818 QGAPG
+818 QGASG

-981 MSSAT
+981 MSSAS

>member
-6 IAASLTALAMGPGFV
+6 IAASLTALAMGSAV
-21 GASEHAVEGQPITV
+21 AANNNAYNQAMGAKTTYGA
-35 DGKGDLSPNSE
+35 DSPNQGG
-46 MKLIGGWH
+46 KLTGGW
-54 YDKNTEKNDLDH
+54 YYQEGNVQEDTNLDH
-66 SASNTNIT
+66 GSVSTNIT
-74 LTGGTF
+74 LTGGSF

-86 NHIRMTEAGNDDL
+86 NHIKQPTYKSTHNV
-99 KIGNTHVTLSGEGS
+99 KIGDTKVTMTGGS
-113 VTYFIGGSK
+113 VEYFIGGSK
-122 ANNSDNTNLTTG
+122 ANNSDNTNLTQG
-134 DVTAVISGGTVTG
+134 NVTAVISGGTVTG
-147 SAMSWGNK
+147 SAMSWG
-155 DKISVVGGSYVKSTG
+155 DKVSVIGGSYVKSTG
-170 AGGGTPAST
+170 NNNYGIPALT
-179 TAETGDISLS
+179 TAKTGDISLS
-189 ISDGT
+189 ISGGT

-208 GEKQADSDSSKPK
+208 GKEQASDSSKPD
-221 LSIKTGVS
+221 LSITTGVS
-229 SLLIEGGTFK
+229 SLLIEGGTFD
-239 SPDQIKPKDY
+239 SS

-263 SSTESSGSSVTI
+263 SSTVSSGSSVSI
-275 DAKKA
+275 DTTSNTKID
-280 VVITGRVVGG
+280 ITGRVVGG

-307 NGSTSVSITGSEKIE
+307 NGSTSVSITGSGEIK

-348 TSSVIVNAANAV
+348 TSSVIVDAAKAV

-368 SYVRQRDSKVTN
+368 SYVRQREPKVTN
-380 TASVTVESTSVTI
+380 TATVTVESTSVTI

-411 QGTISNTVTGDAS
+411 KGTISNTVTGDAS
-424 VTISGGTV
+424 VKISGGTV
-432 EGVVIGGGHSK
+432 DGVVIGGGHSK
-443 IGQGASGTMAAD
+443 IGQGASGNMAAD
-455 VEGQAS
+455 VKGQAS

-474 GGVSYAYGKKG
+474 GGLSYAYDETGEFV
-485 GDWKSTASVGKSEV
+485 STSSVGSSVVSISGDSTVDAITYLAAGDEV
-499 IITGGTIEA
+499 KISA
-508 VNYVAG
+508 
-514 GTSQSLP
+514 
-521 VAVVGGGVSWSQDS
+521 AVVGGGVSWNKLDNATTTLTST
-535 ISDAGSKIALT
+535 SDA
-546 TKTNSSS
+546 SS
-553 VVIDGATVKADIVGG
+553 VVIDGATINADVVGG
-568 GYAHQT
+568 GYAY
-574 GSTASVENA
+574 GSGSETAVESA
-583 SLSISNATLESD
+583 SLTISNAELGS
-595 SGTVNVYAGGVTSG
+595 SGKEVNVYAGGIAS
-609 DAVSSNVTAAQL
+609 DNAKSSSVESAQL

-627 VSGDVYTGSSGA
+627 VSGSVYAGGYGDKSS
-639 NSTVGTSSTSLTDT
+639 VGTSSAALTDT
-653 KVSGALNFSD
+653 TVLGELNFEGSD
-663 ATETAVVFTGVNSV
+663 ETSIVFSGVNSV

-685 SYTFNAADDQ
+685 SYAFNAADEQ
-695 NDPVLTIGD
+695 TAAVLTVKEGD
-704 GKGTIDL
+704 IDL
-711 SKATSI
+711 SEAKSI

-727 IDGSVKTEKDI
+727 INGSVTTGEDT

-753 GAGTGDGMGITSG
+753 EAGTGNGMGITSG

-774 IGGKGEANT
+774 ISGKGEANT

-818 QGAPG
+818 QGASG

-965 DNDDTDLG
+965 DNDDTDIG

>member
-1 MKKTI
+1 M
-6 IAASLTALAMGPGFV
+6 AALA
-21 GASEHAVEGQPITV
+21 
-35 DGKGDLSPNSE
+35 
-46 MKLIGGWH
+46 
-54 YDKNTEKNDLDH
+54 
-66 SASNTNIT
+66 
-74 LTGGTF
+74 
-80 DELIGG
+80 
-86 NHIRMTEAGNDDL
+86 
-99 KIGNTHVTLSGEGS
+99 
-113 VTYFIGGSK
+113 
-122 ANNSDNTNLTTG
+122 
-134 DVTAVISGGTVTG
+134 
-147 SAMSWGNK
+147 
-155 DKISVVGGSYVKSTG
+155 
-170 AGGGTPAST
+170 
-179 TAETGDISLS
+179 
-189 ISDGT
+189 
-194 FTGAVFGGSVADNY
+194 
-208 GEKQADSDSSKPK
+208 
-221 LSIKTGVS
+221 
-229 SLLIEGGTFK
+229 
-239 SPDQIKPKDY
+239 
-249 DFGVFGGSAALGKQ
+249 
-263 SSTESSGSSVTI
+263 
-275 DAKKA
+275 
-280 VVITGRVVGG
+280 
-290 DLLGFGGKD
+290 
-299 NYATSSTI
+299 STI
-307 NGSTSVSITGSEKIE
+307 NGSTSVSITGSKKIA

-348 TSSVIVNAANAV
+348 TSSVFVDAENAT
-360 LKDEVIGG
+360 LGDEVIGG
-368 SYVRQRDSKVTN
+368 SYVRQRNPNGTN
-380 TASVTVESTSVTI
+380 TANVTVESTSVTI
-393 QNGTVKG
+393 QNGTIKG

-411 QGTISNTVTGDAS
+411 KGTISNTVTGDAS

-443 IGQGASGTMAAD
+443 IGQGASGNMAAD

-474 GGVSYAYGKKG
+474 GGLSYAYDKT
-485 GDWKSTASVGKSEV
+485 GDFVSTSSVGSSV
-499 IITGGTIEA
+499 VSISGDSTVEA
-508 VNYVAG
+508 LTYLAAGDKVNISA
-514 GTSQSLP
+514 
-521 VAVVGGGVSWSQDS
+521 AVVGGGVSWNKLDNATTTLTST
-535 ISDAGSKIALT
+535 SDTSL
-546 TKTNSSS
+546 
-553 VVIDGATVKADIVGG
+553 VVIDGATINDNVVGG
-568 GYAHQT
+568 GYAY
-574 GSTASVENA
+574 GSGSETAVKSA
-583 SLSISNATLESD
+583 ALTISNAELGSFGKE
-595 SGTVNVYAGGVTSG
+595 VNVYAGGIASG
-609 DAVSSNVTAAQL
+609 SAKSSVESAQL

-627 VSGDVYTGSSGA
+627 VSGSVYTGGSGA
-639 NSTVGTSSTSLTDT
+639 NSTVGTSSAALTDVT
-653 KVSGALNFSD
+653 ISEALDLSG

-695 NDPVLTIGD
+695 NAPVLTVGD
-704 GKGTIDL
+704 GTGTIDL
-711 SKATSI
+711 SAATSI

-774 IGGKGEANT
+774 ISGKGEANT

-799 NQGAEFIADEGLN
+799 NQGAEFTADEGLN

-846 GTSLAAGAAGRVGGA
+846 GTSLAAGAAGRVGSA

-1000 SETTSWKVGAA
+1000 SATTSWKVGAA

-1068 VGDRRGAAGSISV
+1068 VGDRRGAAGNISV

>member
-6 IAASLTALAMGPGFV
+6 IAVSLTALAMGPAFV
-21 GASEHAVEGQPITV
+21 GASEYTAKGQTITV
-35 DGKGDLSPNSE
+35 DGGEDPSSDSA

-54 YDKNTEKNDLDH
+54 YDKNTGKNDLNH

-86 NHIRMTEAGNDDL
+86 NHIKQPGTDRYDL

-122 ANNSDNTNLTTG
+122 ANNADNTVLTTG

-189 ISDGT
+189 ISGGT

-208 GEKQADSDSSKPK
+208 GKEQASDSSLPD
-221 LSIKTGVS
+221 LSITTGVS
-229 SLLIEGGTFK
+229 SLLIEGGTFQ
-239 SPDQIKPKDY
+239 SSDHENPKNY
-249 DFGVFGGSAALGKQ
+249 DFGVFGGSAALGQK
-263 SSTESSGSSVTI
+263 SSTESSGSSVII

-280 VVITGRVVGG
+280 IDIKGRVVGG
-290 DLLGFGGKD
+290 DLLGFGGSGK
-299 NYATSSTI
+299 NATSSTI

-348 TSSVIVNAANAV
+348 TSSVFVDAENAT
-360 LKDEVIGG
+360 LGDEVIGG
-368 SYVRQRDSKVTN
+368 SYVRTQKDTGDASASVKG
-380 TASVTVESTSVTI
+380 ASVTIKAGTI
-393 QNGTVKG
+393 NG
-400 NVIGGG
+400 NVVGGG
-406 KVNGL
+406 KVNGKH
-411 QGTISNTVTGDAS
+411 GTVKSSVDGDTLIS
-424 VTISGGTV
+424 ISGGTV
-432 EGVVIGGGHSK
+432 NGAVIGGGLSF
-443 IGQGASGTMAAD
+443 
-455 VEGQAS
+455 
-461 IQMTGGTVHGVIG
+461 
-474 GGVSYAYGKKG
+474 AYGTNG

-499 IITGGTIEA
+499 IITGGTINA
-508 VNYVAG
+508 VNYVATG
-514 GTSQSLP
+514 GPQSLP
-521 VAVVGGGVSWSQDS
+521 VAVVGGGVSWSQNS
-535 ISDAGSKIALT
+535 ISNTDSKIALT
-546 TKTNSSS
+546 TKTSSSS

-583 SLSISNATLESD
+583 SLSISNATLGSD
-595 SGTVNVYAGGVTSG
+595 SNKVNVYAGGVTSE
-609 DAVSSNVTAAQL
+609 DAVSSTVTAAQL

-627 VSGDVYTGSSGA
+627 VSGSVYTGGSGDKSS
-639 NSTVGTSSTSLTDT
+639 VGTSSAALTDT
-653 KVSGALNFSD
+653 TVSGALNFEGSD
-663 ATETAVVFTGVNSV
+663 ETSIVFNGVNSV

-685 SYTFNAADDQ
+685 SYAFNAADEQ
-695 NDPVLTIGD
+695 TAAVLTVKEGA
-704 GKGTIDL
+704 IDL
-711 SKATSI
+711 SEAKSI

-727 IDGSVKTEKDI
+727 INGSVTTGEDT

-753 GAGTGDGMGITSG
+753 GASEGKGMGITSG

-774 IGGKGEANT
+774 ISGKGEANT

-818 QGAPG
+818 QGASG

>member
-1 MKKTI
+1 MKNTI
-6 IAASLTALAMGPGFV
+6 IAASLTALAMGPAF
-21 GASEHAVEGQPITV
+21 AAINPHNEAM
-35 DGKGDLSPNSE
+35 GKETTYDEKSDNQKG
-46 MKLIGGWH
+46 KLTGGW
-54 YDKNTEKNDLDH
+54 YYQEENVQENTDLNH
-66 SASNTNIT
+66 GSVSTNIT
-74 LTGGTF
+74 LTGGSF

-86 NHIRMTEAGNDDL
+86 NHIKQPTYKEGTHNVTIGDTKVTMTG
-99 KIGNTHVTLSGEGS
+99 GS
-113 VTYFIGGSK
+113 VEYFIGGSK
-122 ANNSDNTNLTTG
+122 ANNSDKTTLITG
-134 DVTAVISGGTVTG
+134 DVTAVISGGSIGNQSSTSEYPV
-147 SAMSWGNK
+147 SA
-155 DKISVVGGSYVKSTG
+155 IGGSYVKSTG
-170 AGGGTPAST
+170 NPGEGTPAST
-179 TAETGDISLS
+179 TAETGNISLS
-189 ISDGT
+189 ISGGT
-194 FTGAVFGGSVADNY
+194 FYGAVFGGSVADNY
-208 GEKQADSDSSKPK
+208 GSTEGQKPILKNISGISELKIQGGKFESSK
-221 LSIKTGVS
+221 
-229 SLLIEGGTFK
+229 
-239 SPDQIKPKDY
+239 
-249 DFGVFGGSAALGKQ
+249 FGVFGGSAAIGMK
-263 SSTESSGSSVTI
+263 SATTSSGSSVSINNTSETLI
-275 DAKKA
+275 DI
-280 VVITGRVVGG
+280 VGRVVGG
-290 DLLGFGGKD
+290 DLLTYGGSGE
-299 NYATSSTI
+299 NATSSKI
-307 NGSTSVSITGSEKIE
+307 NGSTSVSITGSGEIK
-322 TSESVIGGSLLHLT
+322 TSESVIGGSLLNL
-336 LDGESS
+336 LEKDEESS
-342 SSSISG
+342 STISG
-348 TSSVIVNAANAV
+348 TSEIVIDAANAV
-360 LKDEVIGG
+360 LGDEVIGG
-368 SYVRQRDSKVTN
+368 SYVRTQKDTGDAS
-380 TASVTVESTSVTI
+380 ASVKGTSVTI
-393 QNGTVKG
+393 KAGTING
-400 NVIGGG
+400 NVVGGG
-406 KVNGL
+406 KVNGKH
-411 QGTISNTVTGDAS
+411 GTVESSVDGDTVIS
-424 VTISGGTV
+424 IFGGTV
-432 EGVVIGGGHSK
+432 NGAVIGGGHAK
-443 IGQGASGTMAAD
+443 IGDGTSGDMSAD
-455 VEGQAS
+455 VTGTS
-461 IQMTGGTVHGVIG
+461 RIQITGGTVNGVIG
-474 GGVSYAYGKKG
+474 GGLSYAYGTNG
-485 GDWKSTASVGKSEV
+485 ADWKSTASVGKSEV

-508 VNYVAG
+508 VNYVATG
-514 GTSQSLP
+514 PKQTLP
-521 VAVVGGGVSWSQDS
+521 VAIVGGGVSWSKDT
-535 ISDAGSKIALT
+535 ISGDNPPIELT
-546 TKTNSSS
+546 TTTSSSS
-553 VVIDGATVKADIVGG
+553 VVIDGATVKDDIVGG
-568 GYAHQT
+568 GYAYQT

-583 SLSISNATLESD
+583 SLSISNATLGSD
-595 SGTVNVYAGGVTSG
+595 SNKVNVYAGGFAS
-609 DAVSSNVTAAQL
+609 DNAKSSSVESAQL
-621 QITATT
+621 QITATS
-627 VSGDVYTGSSGA
+627 VSGSVYTGGSGT
-639 NSTVGTSSTSLTDT
+639 NSTVGTSSAALTDVT
-653 KVSGALNFSD
+653 ISEALDLSG

-695 NDPVLTIGD
+695 NDPVLTVGD
-704 GKGTIDL
+704 GTGTIDL
-711 SKATSI
+711 SAATSI

-774 IGGKGEANT
+774 ISGKGEANT

-799 NQGAEFIADEGLN
+799 NQGAEFIADEGLH

-846 GTSLAAGAAGRVGGA
+846 GTSLAAGAAGRVGSA

-1000 SETTSWKVGAA
+1000 SATTSWKVGAA

>member
-6 IAASLTALAMGPGFV
+6 IAASLTALAMGPAFA
-21 GASEHAVEGQPITV
+21 GASEYEANGQTKIF
-35 DGKGDLSPNSE
+35 DGTGSYPSGDSI
-46 MKLIGGWH
+46 KLIGGWH
-54 YDKNTEKNDLDH
+54 YDDKTETNVFDH

-86 NHIRMTEAGNDDL
+86 NHIRKPNTGSYDL

-122 ANNSDNTNLTTG
+122 ANNADNTNLTTG
-134 DVTAVISGGTVTG
+134 NVTAAISGGTVTG
-147 SAMSWGNK
+147 SAMSWG
-155 DKISVVGGSYVKSTG
+155 DKVSVIGGSYVKSTG
-170 AGGGTPAST
+170 NKDYGIPALT

-189 ISDGT
+189 ISGGT

-208 GEKQADSDSSKPK
+208 GKEQASDSSKPH
-221 LSIKTGVS
+221 LSITTGVS
-229 SLLIEGGTFK
+229 SLLIEGGTFN
-239 SPDQIKPKDY
+239 SSE
-249 DFGVFGGSAALGKQ
+249 FGVFGSSAALGQK
-263 SSTESSGSSVTI
+263 SSTESSGSSVII
-275 DAKKA
+275 DAKKD
-280 VVITGRVVGG
+280 VDITGRVVGG
-290 DLLGFGGKD
+290 DLLGFGGSGK
-299 NYATSSTI
+299 NATSSTI
-307 NGSTSVSITGSEKIE
+307 NGSTSVSITGSKKIA

-348 TSSVIVNAANAV
+348 TSSVFVDAENAT
-360 LKDEVIGG
+360 LGDEVIGG
-368 SYVRQRDSKVTN
+368 SYVRQRNPNGTN
-380 TASVTVESTSVTI
+380 TANVTVESTSVTI
-393 QNGTVKG
+393 QNGTIKG

-411 QGTISNTVTGDAS
+411 KGTISNTVTGDAS

-443 IGQGASGTMAAD
+443 IGQGASGNMAAD

-474 GGVSYAYGKKG
+474 GGLSYAYDKT
-485 GDWKSTASVGKSEV
+485 GDFVSTSSVGSSV
-499 IITGGTIEA
+499 VSISGDSTVEA
-508 VNYVAG
+508 LTYLAAGDKVNISA
-514 GTSQSLP
+514 
-521 VAVVGGGVSWSQDS
+521 AVVGGGVSWNKLDNATTTLTST
-535 ISDAGSKIALT
+535 SDTSL
-546 TKTNSSS
+546 
-553 VVIDGATVKADIVGG
+553 VVIDGATINDNVVGG
-568 GYAHQT
+568 GYAY
-574 GSTASVENA
+574 GSGSETAVKSA
-583 SLSISNATLESD
+583 ALTISNAELGSFGKE
-595 SGTVNVYAGGVTSG
+595 VNVYAGGIASG
-609 DAVSSNVTAAQL
+609 SAKSSVESAQL

-627 VSGDVYTGSSGA
+627 VSGSVYTGGSGA
-639 NSTVGTSSTSLTDT
+639 NSTVGTSSASLTDT
-653 KVSGALNFSD
+653 TVSGELNLKGSD
-663 ATETAVVFTGVNSV
+663 KTSIVFTGVNSV

-695 NDPVLTIGD
+695 NAPVLTVGD
-704 GKGTIDL
+704 GTGAIDL
-711 SKATSI
+711 SEAKSI

-727 IDGSVKTEKDI
+727 IDGSVKTDKDI
-738 VVVVETPTG
+738 VVVETPTG

-753 GAGTGDGMGITSG
+753 EAGTGNGMGITSG

-774 IGGKGEANT
+774 ISGKGEANT

-818 QGAPG
+818 QGASG

-846 GTSLAAGAAGRVGGA
+846 GTSLAAGAAGRVGSA

-1051 KPSAASP
+1051 KPSASSP

-1068 VGDRRGAAGSISV
+1068 VGDRRGAAGNISV